1 MLSVAVMTHTV
12 ILMAMPRTKATQ
24 ATKATNTQTSMP
36 AQTTPTTNHPDWQT
50 VSRIVYPT
58 LDQDLTM
65 PLYVIEWTR
74 PHMGEGTLD
83 PHKDFVSLDF
93 DNMTKS
99 NFRNLLEDTTHT
111 RPADSNQGIF
121 TVNGRDSLT
130 VASGRHVSLCTFF
143 NAFPAGYW
151 RRWTH
156 VETVRFTARAK
167 GRGTIMLFRSSGRGL
182 FEPAGTIPV
191 NSTTKFTDIT
201 ADLAMTGLMDG
212 GFFWFDAKS
221 DTDSTL
227 TIESAAWNVPVA
239 ARREHDGKLSIAITT
254 FNRAPYCLNQL
265 KAIASDTNVRSRLD
279 TIYCTDQG
287 TDLVRDQPDFAAV
300 AADLGSQLTYIRQT
314 NMGGSGGFARGMY
327 ETVKSGTSDYT
338 LLLDDDAISEPES
351 IMRAVQFA
359 DYCTRPTIVGGGMF
373 HLDNRTMLYTLGE
386 RYNRASYWTQPAAGL
401 EYNHDFATQPLRDS
415 PKLHRR
421 ADSDFNGW
429 WMCLIPRVIMED
441 IGLAQP
447 LFIKFDDVDYG
458 LRAQEHG
465 YNTVCLPGVAVWH
478 QAWHAKDP
486 SRTWEGY
493 YLYRNHWI
501 CSLLHCDQPSW
512 HFLYGMLFDDAKAGV
527 ELVYSAMHLHHLA
540 LRDIMRGPDYI
551 ADTLPTKL
559 SEVRQAR
566 EGFADAATTRNR
578 DDFPAPKAEYIDHFK
593 PRKSMIDVRLQA
605 MKAIAHAFVSR
616 GTGVNDTE
624 PDLLIPSRDASWPAY
639 TGVNSAVVTSPD
651 GDSVAWLR
659 RDSKLYRKQTMRGM
673 YLAKEL
679 LKRWQG
685 LAQEYQQSDMASFQA
700 WATVFESPENQVK

>member
-1 MLSVAVMTHTV
+1 MQSQSPA
-12 ILMAMPRTKATQ
+12 PQWQ
-24 ATKATNTQTSMP
+24 A
-36 AQTTPTTNHPDWQT
+36 
-50 VSRIVYPT
+50 VSRVVYPV

-65 PLYVIEWTR
+65 PLYAVEWTR

-93 DNMTKS
+93 AQMTKTE
-99 NFRNLLEDTTHT
+99 FRSLLEDTAHAQ
-111 RPADSNQGIF
+111 PADGAHNVF
-121 TVNGRDSLT
+121 RVNGRASLT
-130 VASGRHVSLCTFF
+130 VLAGRHASLCTFF

-151 RRWTH
+151 RRWTR
-156 VETVRFTARAK
+156 VDAVQFSARVR

-182 FEPAGTIPV
+182 FEPAGTIDV
-191 NSTTKFTDIT
+191 NAPTRATTVR
-201 ADLAMTGLMDG
+201 AELAMTGLMDG
-212 GFFWFDAKS
+212 GFFWFDAKAGDS
-221 DTDSTL
+221 DDL
-227 TIESAAWNVPVA
+227 TIEDAAWSVPVE
-239 ARREHDGKLSIAITT
+239 ARRGSDGTLSIAITT

-265 KAIASDTNVRSRLD
+265 KAIAADANVRGRLD

-287 TDLVRDQPDFAAV
+287 TDLVRDEPDFTAV
-300 AADLGSQLTYIRQT
+300 AKDLGSQLTYVRQR

-327 ETVKSGTSDYT
+327 ETVKAGKSDYT

-429 WMCLIPRVIMED
+429 WMCLIPTQIMRE

-458 LRAQEHG
+458 LRAEDHG
-465 YNTVCLPGVAVWH
+465 YHTVCLPGVAVWH

-501 CSLLHCDQPSW
+501 CSLLHCTKPSW

-551 ADTLPTKL
+551 ADTLVTKL
-559 SEVRQAR
+559 GDVRKAR
-566 EGFADAATTRNR
+566 EGFPDSATTRNR
-578 DDFPAPKAEYIDHFK
+578 DDFPTPKAEYIANMK
-593 PRKSMIDVRLQA
+593 PRPSTIDVRLQA
-605 MKAIAHAFVSR
+605 MKTIAKAFVSR
-616 GTGVNDTE
+616 GNGMRDTQ

-639 TGVNSAVVTSPD
+639 AGVNSAVVTSPD

-659 RDSKLYRKQTMRGM
+659 RDSKLYRQQTMRGLF
-673 YLAKEL
+673 LAKEL
-679 LKRWQG
+679 LKRWES
-685 LAQEYQQSDMASFQA
+685 LAKEYQNSDMASFEA
-700 WATVFESPENQVK
+700 WAKVFEDPANQLQ

>member
-1 MLSVAVMTHTV
+1 
-12 ILMAMPRTKATQ
+12 MPRTNPLQSQSPAPQWQ
-24 ATKATNTQTSMP
+24 A
-36 AQTTPTTNHPDWQT
+36 
-50 VSRIVYPT
+50 VSRIVYPV

-65 PLYVIEWTR
+65 PLYAIEWTR

-93 DNMTKS
+93 AQMTKS
-99 NFRNLLEDTTHT
+99 EFRSLLEDTAHAQ
-111 RPADSNQGIF
+111 PADGAHNVF
-121 TVNGRDSLT
+121 RVNGRASLT
-130 VASGRHVSLCTFF
+130 VLAGRHASLCTFF

-151 RRWTH
+151 RRWTR
-156 VETVRFTARAK
+156 VDAVQFSARVR

-182 FEPAGTIPV
+182 FEPAGTIDV
-191 NSTTKFTDIT
+191 NAPTRATTVR
-201 ADLAMTGLMDG
+201 AELAMTGLMDG
-212 GFFWFDAKS
+212 GFFWFDAKAG
-221 DTDSTL
+221 DGDDL
-227 TIESAAWNVPVA
+227 TIEDAAWSVPVE
-239 ARREHDGKLSIAITT
+239 ARRGSDGTLSIAITT

-265 KAIASDTNVRSRLD
+265 KAIAGDANVRGRLD

-287 TDLVRDQPDFAAV
+287 TDLVRDEPGFAAV
-300 AADLGSQLTYIRQT
+300 AKDLGSQLTYVRQR

-327 ETVKSGTSDYT
+327 ETVKAGKSDYT
-338 LLLDDDAISEPES
+338 LLIDDDAISEPES

-429 WMCLIPRVIMED
+429 WMCLIPTQIMRE

-458 LRAQEHG
+458 LRAEDHG
-465 YNTVCLPGVAVWH
+465 YHTVCLPGVAVWH

-501 CSLLHCDQPSW
+501 CSLLHCTKPSW

-551 ADTLPTKL
+551 ADTLATKL
-559 SEVRQAR
+559 GDVRKAR
-566 EGFADAATTRNR
+566 EGFPDSATTRNR
-578 DDFPAPKAEYIDHFK
+578 DDFPTPKAEYIANMK
-593 PRKSMIDVRLQA
+593 PRPSMIDVRLQA
-605 MKAIAHAFVSR
+605 MKTIAKAFVSR
-616 GTGVNDTE
+616 GNGMRDTQ

-639 TGVNSAVVTSPD
+639 AGVNSAVVTSPD

-659 RDSKLYRKQTMRGM
+659 RDSKLYRQQTMRGLF
-673 YLAKEL
+673 LAKEL
-679 LKRWQG
+679 LKRWES
-685 LAQEYQQSDMASFQA
+685 LAKEYQNSDMASFEA
-700 WATVFESPENQVK
+700 WAKVFEDPANQLR

>member
-1 MLSVAVMTHTV
+1 
-12 ILMAMPRTKATQ
+12 MPRTNPLQSQSPAPQWQ
-24 ATKATNTQTSMP
+24 A
-36 AQTTPTTNHPDWQT
+36 
-50 VSRIVYPT
+50 VSRVVYPV

-65 PLYVIEWTR
+65 PLYAIEWTR

-93 DNMTKS
+93 AQMTKTE
-99 NFRNLLEDTTHT
+99 FRSLLEDTAHAQ
-111 RPADSNQGIF
+111 PADGAHNVF
-121 TVNGRDSLT
+121 RVNGRASLT
-130 VASGRHVSLCTFF
+130 VLAGRHASLCTFF

-151 RRWTH
+151 RRWTR
-156 VETVRFTARAK
+156 VDAVQFSARVR

-182 FEPAGTIPV
+182 FEPAGTIDV
-191 NSTTKFTDIT
+191 NAPTRATTVR
-201 ADLAMTGLMDG
+201 AELAMTGLMDG
-212 GFFWFDAKS
+212 GFFWFDAKAGDS
-221 DTDSTL
+221 DDL
-227 TIESAAWNVPVA
+227 TIEDAAWSVPVE
-239 ARREHDGKLSIAITT
+239 ARRGSDGTLSIAITT

-265 KAIASDTNVRSRLD
+265 KAIAGDANVRGRLD

-287 TDLVRDQPDFAAV
+287 TDLVRDEPGFAAV
-300 AADLGSQLTYIRQT
+300 AKDLGSQLTYVRQR

-327 ETVKSGTSDYT
+327 ETVKAGKSDYT

-429 WMCLIPRVIMED
+429 WMCLIPTQIMRE

-458 LRAQEHG
+458 LRAEDHG
-465 YNTVCLPGVAVWH
+465 YHTVCLPGVAVWH

-501 CSLLHCDQPSW
+501 CSLLHCTKPSW

-540 LRDIMRGPDYI
+540 LRDIMRGPEYI
-551 ADTLPTKL
+551 ADTLATKL
-559 SEVRQAR
+559 GDVRKAR
-566 EGFADAATTRNR
+566 EGFPDSATTRNR
-578 DDFPAPKAEYIDHFK
+578 DDFPTPKAEYIANMK
-593 PRKSMIDVRLQA
+593 PRPSTIDVRLQA
-605 MKAIAHAFVSR
+605 MKTIAKAFVSR
-616 GTGVNDTE
+616 GNGMRDTQ

-639 TGVNSAVVTSPD
+639 AGVNSAVVTSPD

-659 RDSKLYRKQTMRGM
+659 RDSKLYRQQTMRGLF
-673 YLAKEL
+673 LAKEL
-679 LKRWQG
+679 LKRWER
-685 LAQEYQQSDMASFQA
+685 LAEEYQNSDMASFEA
-700 WATVFESPENQVK
+700 WAKVFEDPANQLQ

>member
-1 MLSVAVMTHTV
+1 
-12 ILMAMPRTKATQ
+12 MPRTNPLQSQSSAPQWQ
-24 ATKATNTQTSMP
+24 A
-36 AQTTPTTNHPDWQT
+36 
-50 VSRIVYPT
+50 VSRVVYPV

-65 PLYVIEWTR
+65 PLYAIEWTR

-93 DNMTKS
+93 AQMTKTE
-99 NFRNLLEDTTHT
+99 FRSLLEDTAHAQ
-111 RPADSNQGIF
+111 PADGAHNVF
-121 TVNGRDSLT
+121 RVNGRTSLT
-130 VASGRHVSLCTFF
+130 VLAGRHASLCTFF

-151 RRWTH
+151 RRWTS
-156 VETVRFTARAK
+156 VDTVRFSARVR

-182 FEPAGTIPV
+182 FEPAGTIDVHTPTRA
-191 NSTTKFTDIT
+191 TTVH

-212 GFFWFDAKS
+212 GFFWFDAKAGDS
-221 DTDSTL
+221 DDL
-227 TIESAAWNVPVA
+227 TIEDAAWSVPVE
-239 ARREHDGKLSIAITT
+239 ARRGSNGTLSIAITT

-265 KAIASDTNVRSRLD
+265 KAIAADANVRGRLD

-287 TDLVRDQPDFAAV
+287 TDLVRDEPGFAAV
-300 AADLGSQLTYIRQT
+300 AKDLGHQLTYVRQR

-327 ETVKSGTSDYT
+327 ETVKAGKSDYT

-429 WMCLIPRVIMED
+429 WMCLIPTQIMRE

-458 LRAQEHG
+458 LRAEDHG
-465 YNTVCLPGVAVWH
+465 YHTVCLPGVAVWH

-501 CSLLHCDQPSW
+501 CSLLHCTKPSW

-551 ADTLPTKL
+551 ADTLATKL
-559 SEVRQAR
+559 GDVRKAR
-566 EGFADAATTRNR
+566 EGFPDSATTRNR
-578 DDFPAPKAEYIDHFK
+578 DDFPTPKAEYIANMK
-593 PRKSMIDVRLQA
+593 PRPSMIDVRLQA
-605 MKAIAHAFVSR
+605 MKTIAKAFVSR
-616 GTGVNDTE
+616 GNGMRDTQ

-639 TGVNSAVVTSPD
+639 ASVNSAVVTSPD

-659 RDSKLYRKQTMRGM
+659 RDSKLYRQQTMRGLF
-673 YLAKEL
+673 LAKEL
-679 LKRWQG
+679 LKRWES
-685 LAQEYQQSDMASFQA
+685 LAKEYQNSDMASFEA
-700 WATVFESPENQVK
+700 WAKVFEDPANQLQ

>member
-1 MLSVAVMTHTV
+1 MQSQSSA
-12 ILMAMPRTKATQ
+12 PQWQ
-24 ATKATNTQTSMP
+24 A
-36 AQTTPTTNHPDWQT
+36 
-50 VSRIVYPT
+50 VSRVVYPV

-65 PLYVIEWTR
+65 PLYAIEWTR

-93 DNMTKS
+93 AQMTKTE
-99 NFRNLLEDTTHT
+99 FRSLLEDTAHAQ
-111 RPADSNQGIF
+111 PADGAHNVF
-121 TVNGRDSLT
+121 RVNGRASLT
-130 VASGRHVSLCTFF
+130 VLAGRHASLCTFF

-151 RRWTH
+151 RRWTR
-156 VETVRFTARAK
+156 VDAMQFSARVR

-182 FEPAGTIPV
+182 FEPAGTIDV
-191 NSTTKFTDIT
+191 NAPTRATTVR
-201 ADLAMTGLMDG
+201 AELAMTGLMDG
-212 GFFWFDAKS
+212 GFFWFDAKAG
-221 DTDSTL
+221 DGDDL
-227 TIESAAWNVPVA
+227 TIEDAAWSVPVE
-239 ARREHDGKLSIAITT
+239 ARRGSDGTLSIAITT

-265 KAIASDTNVRSRLD
+265 KAIAADANVRGRLD

-287 TDLVRDQPDFAAV
+287 TDLVRDEPGFAAV
-300 AADLGSQLTYIRQT
+300 AKDLGHQLTYVRQR

-327 ETVKSGTSDYT
+327 ETVKAGKSDYT

-429 WMCLIPRVIMED
+429 WMCLIPTQIMRE
-441 IGLAQP
+441 IGLSQP

-458 LRAQEHG
+458 LRAEDHG
-465 YNTVCLPGVAVWH
+465 YHTVCLPGVAVWH

-501 CSLLHCDQPSW
+501 CSLLHCTKPSW

-551 ADTLPTKL
+551 ADTLATKL
-559 SEVRQAR
+559 GDVRKAR
-566 EGFADAATTRNR
+566 EGFPDSATTRNR
-578 DDFPAPKAEYIDHFK
+578 DDFPTPKAEYIANMK
-593 PRKSMIDVRLQA
+593 PRPSMIDVRLQA
-605 MKAIAHAFVSR
+605 MKTIAKAFVSR
-616 GTGVNDTE
+616 GNGMRDTQ

-639 TGVNSAVVTSPD
+639 AGVNSAVVTSPD

-659 RDSKLYRKQTMRGM
+659 RDSKLYRQQTMRGLF
-673 YLAKEL
+673 LAKEL
-679 LKRWQG
+679 LKRWES
-685 LAQEYQQSDMASFQA
+685 LAKEYQNSDMASFEA
-700 WATVFESPENQVK
+700 WAKVFEDPANQLQ

>member
-1 MLSVAVMTHTV
+1 
-12 ILMAMPRTKATQ
+12 MPRTNPLQSQSPAPQWQ
-24 ATKATNTQTSMP
+24 A
-36 AQTTPTTNHPDWQT
+36 
-50 VSRIVYPT
+50 VSRVVYPV

-65 PLYVIEWTR
+65 PLYAIEWTR

-93 DNMTKS
+93 AQMTKTE
-99 NFRNLLEDTTHT
+99 FRELLEDTAHAQ
-111 RPADSNQGIF
+111 PADGAHNVF
-121 TVNGRDSLT
+121 RVNGRTSLT
-130 VASGRHVSLCTFF
+130 VLAGRHASLCTFF

-151 RRWTH
+151 RRWTR
-156 VETVRFTARAK
+156 VDAVQFSARVR

-182 FEPAGTIPV
+182 FEPAGTIDV
-191 NSTTKFTDIT
+191 NAPTRATTVR
-201 ADLAMTGLMDG
+201 AELAMTGLMDG
-212 GFFWFDAKS
+212 GFFWFDAKAG
-221 DTDSTL
+221 DGDDL
-227 TIESAAWNVPVA
+227 TIEDAAWSVPVE
-239 ARREHDGKLSIAITT
+239 ARRGSDGTLSIAITT

-265 KAIASDTNVRSRLD
+265 KAIAADANVRGRLD

-287 TDLVRDQPDFAAV
+287 TDLVRDERGFAAV
-300 AADLGSQLTYIRQT
+300 AKDLGSQLTYVRQR

-327 ETVKSGTSDYT
+327 ETVKAGKSDYT

-429 WMCLIPRVIMED
+429 WMCLIPTQIMRE

-458 LRAQEHG
+458 LRAEDHG
-465 YNTVCLPGVAVWH
+465 YHTVCLPGVAVWH

-501 CSLLHCDQPSW
+501 CSLLHCTKPSW

-551 ADTLPTKL
+551 ADTLATKL
-559 SEVRQAR
+559 GDVRKAR
-566 EGFADAATTRNR
+566 EGFPDSATTRNR
-578 DDFPAPKAEYIDHFK
+578 DDFPTPKAEYIANMK
-593 PRKSMIDVRLQA
+593 PRPSMIDVRLQA
-605 MKAIAHAFVSR
+605 MKTIAKAFVSR
-616 GTGVNDTE
+616 GNGMRDTQ

-639 TGVNSAVVTSPD
+639 AGVNSAVVTSPD

-659 RDSKLYRKQTMRGM
+659 RDSKLYRQQTMRGLF
-673 YLAKEL
+673 LAKEL
-679 LKRWQG
+679 LKRWES
-685 LAQEYQQSDMASFQA
+685 LAKEYQNSDMASFEA
-700 WATVFESPENQVK
+700 WAKVFEDPANQLQ

>member
-1 MLSVAVMTHTV
+1 MQSQSPA
-12 ILMAMPRTKATQ
+12 PQWQ
-24 ATKATNTQTSMP
+24 A
-36 AQTTPTTNHPDWQT
+36 
-50 VSRIVYPT
+50 VSRVVYPV

-65 PLYVIEWTR
+65 PLYAVEWTR

-93 DNMTKS
+93 AQMTKTE
-99 NFRNLLEDTTHT
+99 FRSLLEDTAHAQ
-111 RPADSNQGIF
+111 PADDAHNVF
-121 TVNGRDSLT
+121 RVNGRASLT
-130 VASGRHVSLCTFF
+130 VLAGRHASLCTFF

-151 RRWTH
+151 RRWTR
-156 VETVRFTARAK
+156 VDAVQFSARVR

-182 FEPAGTIPV
+182 FEPAGTIDV
-191 NSTTKFTDIT
+191 NAPTRATTVR
-201 ADLAMTGLMDG
+201 AELAMTGLMDG
-212 GFFWFDAKS
+212 GFFWFDAKAG
-221 DTDSTL
+221 DGDDL
-227 TIESAAWNVPVA
+227 TIEDAAWSVPVE
-239 ARREHDGKLSIAITT
+239 ARRGSDGTLSIAITT

-265 KAIASDTNVRSRLD
+265 KAIAADANVRGRLD

-287 TDLVRDQPDFAAV
+287 TDLVRDEPGFAAV
-300 AADLGSQLTYIRQT
+300 AKDLGSQLTYVRQR

-327 ETVKSGTSDYT
+327 ETVKAGKSDYT

-429 WMCLIPRVIMED
+429 WMCLIPTQIMRE

-458 LRAQEHG
+458 LRAEDHG
-465 YNTVCLPGVAVWH
+465 YHTVCLPGVAVWH

-501 CSLLHCDQPSW
+501 CSLLHCTKPSW

-551 ADTLPTKL
+551 ADTLVTKL
-559 SEVRQAR
+559 GDVRKAR
-566 EGFADAATTRNR
+566 EGFPDSATTRNR
-578 DDFPAPKAEYIDHFK
+578 DDFPTPKAEYIANMK
-593 PRKSMIDVRLQA
+593 PRPSTIDVRLQA
-605 MKAIAHAFVSR
+605 MKTIAKAFVSR
-616 GTGVNDTE
+616 GNGMRDTQ

-639 TGVNSAVVTSPD
+639 AGVNSAVVTSPD

-659 RDSKLYRKQTMRGM
+659 RDSKLYRQQTMRGLF
-673 YLAKEL
+673 LAKEL
-679 LKRWQG
+679 LKRWES
-685 LAQEYQQSDMASFQA
+685 LAKEYQNSDMASFEA
-700 WATVFESPENQVK
+700 WAKVFEDPANQLQ

>member
-1 MLSVAVMTHTV
+1 
-12 ILMAMPRTKATQ
+12 MPRTNPLQSQSSAPQWQ
-24 ATKATNTQTSMP
+24 A
-36 AQTTPTTNHPDWQT
+36 
-50 VSRIVYPT
+50 VSRVVYPV

-65 PLYVIEWTR
+65 PLYAIEWTR

-93 DNMTKS
+93 AQMTKTE
-99 NFRNLLEDTTHT
+99 FRSLLEDTAHAQ
-111 RPADSNQGIF
+111 PADGAHNVF
-121 TVNGRDSLT
+121 RVNGRASLT
-130 VASGRHVSLCTFF
+130 VLAGRHASLCTFF

-151 RRWTH
+151 RRWTC
-156 VETVRFTARAK
+156 VDAVQFSARVR

-182 FEPAGTIPV
+182 FEPAGTIDVHAPTRA
-191 NSTTKFTDIT
+191 TTVR
-201 ADLAMTGLMDG
+201 AELAMTGLMDG
-212 GFFWFDAKS
+212 GFFWFDAKAG
-221 DTDSTL
+221 DGDDL
-227 TIESAAWNVPVA
+227 TIENAAWSVPVE
-239 ARREHDGKLSIAITT
+239 ARRGGDGTLSIAITT

-265 KAIASDTNVRSRLD
+265 KAIAADTNVRGRLD

-287 TDLVRDQPDFAAV
+287 TDLVRDEPGFATV
-300 AADLGSQLTYIRQT
+300 AKDLGSQLTYVRQR

-327 ETVKSGTSDYT
+327 ETVKAGKSDYT

-429 WMCLIPRVIMED
+429 WMCLIPTQIMRE

-458 LRAQEHG
+458 LRAEDHG
-465 YNTVCLPGVAVWH
+465 YHTVCLPGVAVWH

-501 CSLLHCDQPSW
+501 CSLLHCTKPSW

-551 ADTLPTKL
+551 ADTLATKL
-559 SEVRQAR
+559 GDVRKAR
-566 EGFADAATTRNR
+566 EGFPDSATTRNR
-578 DDFPAPKAEYIDHFK
+578 DDFPTPKAEYIANMK
-593 PRKSMIDVRLQA
+593 PRSSMIDVRLQA
-605 MKAIAHAFVSR
+605 MKTIAKAFVSR
-616 GTGVNDTE
+616 GNGMRDTQ

-639 TGVNSAVVTSPD
+639 AGVNSAVVTSPD

-659 RDSKLYRKQTMRGM
+659 RDSKLYRQQTMRGLF
-673 YLAKEL
+673 LAKEL
-679 LKRWQG
+679 LKRWES
-685 LAQEYQQSDMASFQA
+685 LAKEYQNSDMASFEA
-700 WATVFESPENQVK
+700 WAKVFEDPANQLQ

>member
-1 MLSVAVMTHTV
+1 
-12 ILMAMPRTKATQ
+12 MPRTNPLQSQSPAPQWQ
-24 ATKATNTQTSMP
+24 A
-36 AQTTPTTNHPDWQT
+36 
-50 VSRIVYPT
+50 VSRVVYPV

-65 PLYVIEWTR
+65 PLYAVEWTR

-93 DNMTKS
+93 AQMTKTE
-99 NFRNLLEDTTHT
+99 FRSLLEDTAHAQ
-111 RPADSNQGIF
+111 PADGAHNAF
-121 TVNGRDSLT
+121 RVNGRAALT
-130 VASGRHVSLCTFF
+130 VLAGRHASLCTFF

-151 RRWTH
+151 RRWTR
-156 VETVRFTARAK
+156 VDAVQFSARVR

-182 FEPAGTIPV
+182 FEPAGTIDV
-191 NSTTKFTDIT
+191 NAPTRATTVR
-201 ADLAMTGLMDG
+201 AELAMTGLMDG
-212 GFFWFDAKS
+212 GFFWFDAKAG
-221 DTDSTL
+221 DGDDL
-227 TIESAAWNVPVA
+227 TIEDAAWSVPVE
-239 ARREHDGKLSIAITT
+239 ARRGSDGTLSIAITT

-265 KAIASDTNVRSRLD
+265 KAIAADANVRGRLD

-287 TDLVRDQPDFAAV
+287 TDLVRDEPGFAAV
-300 AADLGSQLTYIRQT
+300 AKDLGSQLTYVRQR

-327 ETVKSGTSDYT
+327 ETVKAGKSDYT

-429 WMCLIPRVIMED
+429 WMCLIPTQIMRE

-458 LRAQEHG
+458 LRAEDHG
-465 YNTVCLPGVAVWH
+465 YHTVCLPGVAVWH

-501 CSLLHCDQPSW
+501 CSLLHCTKPSW

-551 ADTLPTKL
+551 ADTLVTKL
-559 SEVRQAR
+559 GDVRKAR
-566 EGFADAATTRNR
+566 EGFPDSATTRNR
-578 DDFPAPKAEYIDHFK
+578 DDFPTPKAEYIANMK
-593 PRKSMIDVRLQA
+593 PRPSTIDVRLQA
-605 MKAIAHAFVSR
+605 MKTIAKAFVSR
-616 GTGVNDTE
+616 GNGMRDTQ

-639 TGVNSAVVTSPD
+639 AGVNSAVVTSPD

-659 RDSKLYRKQTMRGM
+659 RDSKLYRQQTMRGLF
-673 YLAKEL
+673 LAKEL
-679 LKRWQG
+679 LKRWES
-685 LAQEYQQSDMASFQA
+685 LAKEYQNSDMASFEA
-700 WATVFESPENQVK
+700 WAKVFEDPANQLQ

>member
-1 MLSVAVMTHTV
+1 
-12 ILMAMPRTKATQ
+12 MPRTNPLQSQSSAPQWQ
-24 ATKATNTQTSMP
+24 A
-36 AQTTPTTNHPDWQT
+36 
-50 VSRIVYPT
+50 VSRVVYPV

-65 PLYVIEWTR
+65 PLYAIEWTR

-93 DNMTKS
+93 AQMTKTK
-99 NFRNLLEDTTHT
+99 FRSLLEDTAHAQ
-111 RPADSNQGIF
+111 PADGAHNVF
-121 TVNGRDSLT
+121 RVNGRASLT
-130 VASGRHVSLCTFF
+130 VLAGRHASLCTFF

-151 RRWTH
+151 RRWTR
-156 VETVRFTARAK
+156 VDAVQFSARVR

-182 FEPAGTIPV
+182 FEPAGTIDV
-191 NSTTKFTDIT
+191 NAPTRATTVR
-201 ADLAMTGLMDG
+201 AELAMTGLMDG
-212 GFFWFDAKS
+212 GFFWFDAKAGDS
-221 DTDSTL
+221 DDL
-227 TIESAAWNVPVA
+227 TIEDAAWSVPVE
-239 ARREHDGKLSIAITT
+239 ARRGSDGTLSIAITT

-265 KAIASDTNVRSRLD
+265 KAIAADANVRGRLD

-287 TDLVRDQPDFAAV
+287 TDLVRDEPGFAAV
-300 AADLGSQLTYIRQT
+300 AKDLGHQLTYVRQR

-327 ETVKSGTSDYT
+327 ETVKAGKSDYT

-429 WMCLIPRVIMED
+429 WMCLIPTQIMRE

-458 LRAQEHG
+458 LRAEDHG
-465 YNTVCLPGVAVWH
+465 YHTVCLPGVAVWH

-501 CSLLHCDQPSW
+501 CSLLHCTKPSW

-551 ADTLPTKL
+551 ADTLATKL
-559 SEVRQAR
+559 GDVRKAR
-566 EGFADAATTRNR
+566 EGFPDSETTRNR
-578 DDFPAPKAEYIDHFK
+578 DDFPTPKAEYIANMK
-593 PRKSMIDVRLQA
+593 PRPSMIDVRLQA
-605 MKAIAHAFVSR
+605 MKTIAKAFVSR
-616 GTGVNDTE
+616 GNGMRDTQ

-639 TGVNSAVVTSPD
+639 AGVNSAVVTSPD

-659 RDSKLYRKQTMRGM
+659 RDSKLYRQQTMRGLF
-673 YLAKEL
+673 LAKEL
-679 LKRWQG
+679 LKRWES
-685 LAQEYQQSDMASFQA
+685 LAKEYQNSDMASFEA
-700 WATVFESPENQVK
+700 WAKVFEDPANQLQ

>member
-1 MLSVAVMTHTV
+1 
-12 ILMAMPRTKATQ
+12 MPRTNPLQSQSPAPQWQ
-24 ATKATNTQTSMP
+24 A
-36 AQTTPTTNHPDWQT
+36 
-50 VSRIVYPT
+50 VSRVVYPV

-65 PLYVIEWTR
+65 PLYAVEWTR

-93 DNMTKS
+93 AQMTKTE
-99 NFRNLLEDTTHT
+99 FRELLEDTAHAQ
-111 RPADSNQGIF
+111 PADGAHNVF
-121 TVNGRDSLT
+121 RVNGRTSLT
-130 VASGRHVSLCTFF
+130 VLAGRHASLCTFF

-151 RRWTH
+151 RRWTR
-156 VETVRFTARAK
+156 VDAVQFSARVR

-182 FEPAGTIPV
+182 FEPAGTIDV
-191 NSTTKFTDIT
+191 NAPTRATTVR
-201 ADLAMTGLMDG
+201 AELAMTGLMDG
-212 GFFWFDAKS
+212 GFFWFDAKAG
-221 DTDSTL
+221 DGDNL
-227 TIESAAWNVPVA
+227 TIEDAAWSVPVE
-239 ARREHDGKLSIAITT
+239 ARRGSDGTLSIAITT

-265 KAIASDTNVRSRLD
+265 KAIAADANVRGRLD

-287 TDLVRDQPDFAAV
+287 TDLVRDEPGFAAV
-300 AADLGSQLTYIRQT
+300 AKDLGSQLTYVRQR

-327 ETVKSGTSDYT
+327 ETVKAGKSDYT

-429 WMCLIPRVIMED
+429 WMCLIPTQIMRE

-458 LRAQEHG
+458 LRAEDHG
-465 YNTVCLPGVAVWH
+465 YHTVCLPGVAVWH

-501 CSLLHCDQPSW
+501 CSLLHCTKPSW

-551 ADTLPTKL
+551 ADTLATKL
-559 SEVRQAR
+559 GDVRKAR
-566 EGFADAATTRNR
+566 EGFPDSATTRNR
-578 DDFPAPKAEYIDHFK
+578 DDFPTPKAEYIANMK
-593 PRKSMIDVRLQA
+593 PRPSMIDVRLQA
-605 MKAIAHAFVSR
+605 MKTIAKAFVSR
-616 GTGVNDTE
+616 GNGMRDTQ

-639 TGVNSAVVTSPD
+639 AGVNSAIVTSPD

-659 RDSKLYRKQTMRGM
+659 RDSKLYRQQTMRGLF
-673 YLAKEL
+673 LAKEL
-679 LKRWQG
+679 LKRWES
-685 LAQEYQQSDMASFQA
+685 LAKEYQNSDMASFEA
-700 WATVFESPENQVK
+700 WAKVFEDPANQLQ

>member
-1 MLSVAVMTHTV
+1 
-12 ILMAMPRTKATQ
+12 MPRTNPLQSQSPAPQWQ
-24 ATKATNTQTSMP
+24 A
-36 AQTTPTTNHPDWQT
+36 
-50 VSRIVYPT
+50 VSRVVYPV

-65 PLYVIEWTR
+65 PLYAVEWTR

-93 DNMTKS
+93 AQMTKTE
-99 NFRNLLEDTTHT
+99 FRSLLEDTAHAQ
-111 RPADSNQGIF
+111 PADGAHNVF
-121 TVNGRDSLT
+121 RVNGRASLT
-130 VASGRHVSLCTFF
+130 VLAGRHASLCTFF

-151 RRWTH
+151 RRWTR
-156 VETVRFTARAK
+156 VDAVQFSARVR

-182 FEPAGTIPV
+182 FEPAGTIDV
-191 NSTTKFTDIT
+191 NAPTRATTVR
-201 ADLAMTGLMDG
+201 AELAMTGLMDG
-212 GFFWFDAKS
+212 GFFWFDAKAG
-221 DTDSTL
+221 DGDDL
-227 TIESAAWNVPVA
+227 TIEDAAWSVPVE
-239 ARREHDGKLSIAITT
+239 ARRGSDGTLSIAITT

-265 KAIASDTNVRSRLD
+265 KAIAADANVRGRLD

-287 TDLVRDQPDFAAV
+287 TDLVRDEPGFAAV
-300 AADLGSQLTYIRQT
+300 AKDLGSQLTYVRQR

-327 ETVKSGTSDYT
+327 ETVKAGKSDYT

-429 WMCLIPRVIMED
+429 WMCLIPTQIMRE

-458 LRAQEHG
+458 LRAEDHG
-465 YNTVCLPGVAVWH
+465 YHTVCLPGVAVWH

-501 CSLLHCDQPSW
+501 CSLLHCTKPSW

-551 ADTLPTKL
+551 ADTLVTKL
-559 SEVRQAR
+559 GDVRKAR
-566 EGFADAATTRNR
+566 EGFPDSATTRNR
-578 DDFPAPKAEYIDHFK
+578 DDFPTPKAEYIANMK
-593 PRKSMIDVRLQA
+593 PRSSMIDVRLQA
-605 MKAIAHAFVSR
+605 MKTIAKAFVSR
-616 GTGVNDTE
+616 GNGMRDTQ

-639 TGVNSAVVTSPD
+639 AGVNSAVVTSPD

-659 RDSKLYRKQTMRGM
+659 RDSKLYRQQTMRGLF
-673 YLAKEL
+673 LAKEL
-679 LKRWQG
+679 LKRWES
-685 LAQEYQQSDMASFQA
+685 LAKEYQNSDMASFEA
-700 WATVFESPENQVK
+700 WAKVFEDPANQLQ

>member
-1 MLSVAVMTHTV
+1 
-12 ILMAMPRTKATQ
+12 MPRTNPLQSQSSAPQWQ
-24 ATKATNTQTSMP
+24 A
-36 AQTTPTTNHPDWQT
+36 
-50 VSRIVYPT
+50 VSRVVYPV

-65 PLYVIEWTR
+65 PLYAIEWTR

-93 DNMTKS
+93 AQMTKTK
-99 NFRNLLEDTTHT
+99 FRSLLEDTAHAQ
-111 RPADSNQGIF
+111 PADGAHNVF
-121 TVNGRDSLT
+121 RVNGRASLT
-130 VASGRHVSLCTFF
+130 VLAGRHASLCTFF

-151 RRWTH
+151 RRWTR
-156 VETVRFTARAK
+156 VDAVQFSARVR

-182 FEPAGTIPV
+182 FEPAGTIDV
-191 NSTTKFTDIT
+191 NAPTRATTVR
-201 ADLAMTGLMDG
+201 AELAMTGLMDG
-212 GFFWFDAKS
+212 GFFWFDAKAGDS
-221 DTDSTL
+221 DDL
-227 TIESAAWNVPVA
+227 TIEDAAWSVPVE
-239 ARREHDGKLSIAITT
+239 ARRGSNGTLSIAITT

-265 KAIASDTNVRSRLD
+265 KAIAADANVRGRLD

-287 TDLVRDQPDFAAV
+287 TDLVRDEPGFAAV
-300 AADLGSQLTYIRQT
+300 AKDLGHQLTYVRQR

-327 ETVKSGTSDYT
+327 ETVKAGKSDYT

-429 WMCLIPRVIMED
+429 WMCLIPTQIMRE

-458 LRAQEHG
+458 LRAEDHG
-465 YNTVCLPGVAVWH
+465 YHTVCLPGVAVWH

-501 CSLLHCDQPSW
+501 CSLLHCTKPSW

-551 ADTLPTKL
+551 ADTLATKL
-559 SEVRQAR
+559 GDVRKAR
-566 EGFADAATTRNR
+566 EGFPDSETTRNR
-578 DDFPAPKAEYIDHFK
+578 DDFPTPKAEYIANMK
-593 PRKSMIDVRLQA
+593 PRPSMIDVRLQA
-605 MKAIAHAFVSR
+605 MKTIAKAFVSR
-616 GTGVNDTE
+616 GNGMRDTQ

-639 TGVNSAVVTSPD
+639 AGVNSAVVTSPD

-659 RDSKLYRKQTMRGM
+659 RDSKLYRQQTMRGLF
-673 YLAKEL
+673 LAKEL
-679 LKRWQG
+679 LKRWES
-685 LAQEYQQSDMASFQA
+685 LAKEYQNSDMASFEA
-700 WATVFESPENQVK
+700 WAKVFEDPANQLQ

>member
-1 MLSVAVMTHTV
+1 
-12 ILMAMPRTKATQ
+12 MPRTNPLQSQSSAPQWQ
-24 ATKATNTQTSMP
+24 A
-36 AQTTPTTNHPDWQT
+36 
-50 VSRIVYPT
+50 VSRVVYPV

-65 PLYVIEWTR
+65 PLYAVEWTR

-93 DNMTKS
+93 AQMTKTE
-99 NFRNLLEDTTHT
+99 FRSLLEDTAHAQ
-111 RPADSNQGIF
+111 PADGAHNVF
-121 TVNGRDSLT
+121 RVNGRASLT
-130 VASGRHVSLCTFF
+130 VLAGRHASLCTFF

-151 RRWTH
+151 RRWTR
-156 VETVRFTARAK
+156 VDAVQFSARVR

-182 FEPAGTIPV
+182 FEPAGTIDV
-191 NSTTKFTDIT
+191 NATTRATT
-201 ADLAMTGLMDG
+201 VRAELAMTGLMDG
-212 GFFWFDAKS
+212 GFFWFDAKAG
-221 DTDSTL
+221 DGDDL
-227 TIESAAWNVPVA
+227 TIEDAAWSVPVE
-239 ARREHDGKLSIAITT
+239 ARRGGDGTLSIAITT

-265 KAIASDTNVRSRLD
+265 KAIAADTNVRGRLD

-287 TDLVRDQPDFAAV
+287 TDLVRDEPGFAAV
-300 AADLGSQLTYIRQT
+300 AKDLGHQLTYVRQR

-327 ETVKSGTSDYT
+327 ETVKAGKSDYT

-429 WMCLIPRVIMED
+429 WMCLIPTQIMRE

-458 LRAQEHG
+458 LRAEDHG
-465 YNTVCLPGVAVWH
+465 YHTVCLPGVAVWH

-501 CSLLHCDQPSW
+501 CSLLHCTKPSW

-551 ADTLPTKL
+551 ADTLATKL
-559 SEVRQAR
+559 GDVRKAR
-566 EGFADAATTRNR
+566 EGFPDSATTRNR
-578 DDFPAPKAEYIDHFK
+578 DDFPTPKAEYIANMK
-593 PRKSMIDVRLQA
+593 PRPSMIDVRLQA
-605 MKAIAHAFVSR
+605 MKTIAKAFVSR
-616 GTGVNDTE
+616 GNGMRDTQ

-639 TGVNSAVVTSPD
+639 AGVNSAVVTSPD

-659 RDSKLYRKQTMRGM
+659 RDSKLYRQQTMRGLF
-673 YLAKEL
+673 LAKEL
-679 LKRWQG
+679 LKRWES
-685 LAQEYQQSDMASFQA
+685 LAKEYQNSDMASFEA
-700 WATVFESPENQVK
+700 WAKVFEDPANQLQ

>member
-1 MLSVAVMTHTV
+1 
-12 ILMAMPRTKATQ
+12 MPRTNPLQSQSSAPQWQ
-24 ATKATNTQTSMP
+24 A
-36 AQTTPTTNHPDWQT
+36 
-50 VSRIVYPT
+50 VSRVVYPV

-65 PLYVIEWTR
+65 PLYAIEWTR

-93 DNMTKS
+93 AQMTKTK
-99 NFRNLLEDTTHT
+99 FRSLLEDTAHAQ
-111 RPADSNQGIF
+111 PADGAHNVF
-121 TVNGRDSLT
+121 RVNGRASLT
-130 VASGRHVSLCTFF
+130 VLAGRHASLCTFF

-151 RRWTH
+151 RRWTR
-156 VETVRFTARAK
+156 VDAVQFSARVR

-182 FEPAGTIPV
+182 FEPAGTIDV
-191 NSTTKFTDIT
+191 NAPTRATTVR
-201 ADLAMTGLMDG
+201 AELAMTGLMDG
-212 GFFWFDAKS
+212 GFFWFDAKAGDS
-221 DTDSTL
+221 DDL
-227 TIESAAWNVPVA
+227 TIEDAAWSVPVE
-239 ARREHDGKLSIAITT
+239 ARRGSNGTLSIAITT

-265 KAIASDTNVRSRLD
+265 KAIAGDANVRGRLD

-287 TDLVRDQPDFAAV
+287 TDLVRDEPGFAAV
-300 AADLGSQLTYIRQT
+300 AKDLGHQLTYVRQR

-327 ETVKSGTSDYT
+327 ETVKAGKSDYT

-429 WMCLIPRVIMED
+429 WMCLIPTQIMRE

-458 LRAQEHG
+458 LRAEDHG
-465 YNTVCLPGVAVWH
+465 YHTVCLPGVAVWH

-501 CSLLHCDQPSW
+501 CSLLHCTKPSW

-551 ADTLPTKL
+551 ADTLATKL
-559 SEVRQAR
+559 GDVRKAR
-566 EGFADAATTRNR
+566 EGFPDSETTRNR
-578 DDFPAPKAEYIDHFK
+578 DDFPTPKAEYIANMK
-593 PRKSMIDVRLQA
+593 PRPSMIDVRLQA
-605 MKAIAHAFVSR
+605 MKTIAKAFVSR
-616 GTGVNDTE
+616 GNGMRDTQ
-624 PDLLIPSRDASWPAY
+624 PDLLSPSRDASWPAY
-639 TGVNSAVVTSPD
+639 AGVNSAVVTSPD

-659 RDSKLYRKQTMRGM
+659 RDSKLYRQQTMRGLF
-673 YLAKEL
+673 LAKEL
-679 LKRWQG
+679 LKRWES
-685 LAQEYQQSDMASFQA
+685 LAKEYQNSDMASFEA
-700 WATVFESPENQVK
+700 WAKVFEDPANQLQ

>member
-1 MLSVAVMTHTV
+1 
-12 ILMAMPRTKATQ
+12 MPRTNPLQSQSPAPQWQ
-24 ATKATNTQTSMP
+24 A
-36 AQTTPTTNHPDWQT
+36 
-50 VSRIVYPT
+50 VSRVVYPV

-65 PLYVIEWTR
+65 PLYAIEWTR

-93 DNMTKS
+93 AQMTKTE
-99 NFRNLLEDTTHT
+99 FRSLLEDTAHAQ
-111 RPADSNQGIF
+111 PADGAHNVF
-121 TVNGRDSLT
+121 RVNGRASLT
-130 VASGRHVSLCTFF
+130 VLAGRHASLCTFF

-151 RRWTH
+151 RRWTS
-156 VETVRFTARAK
+156 VDTVRFSARVR

-182 FEPAGTIPV
+182 FEPAGTIDVHTPTRA
-191 NSTTKFTDIT
+191 TTVH

-212 GFFWFDAKS
+212 GFFWFDAKAGDS
-221 DTDSTL
+221 DDL
-227 TIESAAWNVPVA
+227 TIEDAAWSVPVE
-239 ARREHDGKLSIAITT
+239 ARCGGDGTLSIAITT

-265 KAIASDTNVRSRLD
+265 RAIAADANVRGRLD

-287 TDLVRDQPDFAAV
+287 TDLVRAEPGFATV
-300 AADLGSQLTYIRQT
+300 AKDLGSQLTYLRQR

-327 ETVKSGTSDYT
+327 ETVKAGKSDYT

-429 WMCLIPRVIMED
+429 WMCLIPTQIMRE

-458 LRAQEHG
+458 LRAEDHG
-465 YNTVCLPGVAVWH
+465 YHTVCLPGVAVWH

-501 CSLLHCDQPSW
+501 CSLLHCTKPSW

-551 ADTLPTKL
+551 ADTLATKL
-559 SEVRQAR
+559 GDVRKAR
-566 EGFADAATTRNR
+566 EGFPDSATTRNR
-578 DDFPAPKAEYIDHFK
+578 DDFPTPKAEYIANMK
-593 PRKSMIDVRLQA
+593 PRPSMIDVRLQA
-605 MKAIAHAFVSR
+605 MKTIAKAFVSR
-616 GTGVNDTE
+616 GNGMRDTQ

-639 TGVNSAVVTSPD
+639 ASVNSAVVTSPD

-659 RDSKLYRKQTMRGM
+659 RDSKLYRQQTMRGLF
-673 YLAKEL
+673 LAKEL
-679 LKRWQG
+679 LKRWES
-685 LAQEYQQSDMASFQA
+685 LAKEYQNSDMASFEA
-700 WATVFESPENQVK
+700 WAKVFEDPANQLQ

>member
-1 MLSVAVMTHTV
+1 
-12 ILMAMPRTKATQ
+12 MPRTNPLQSQSSAPQWQ
-24 ATKATNTQTSMP
+24 A
-36 AQTTPTTNHPDWQT
+36 
-50 VSRIVYPT
+50 VSRVVYPV

-65 PLYVIEWTR
+65 PLYAVEWTR

-93 DNMTKS
+93 AQMTKTE
-99 NFRNLLEDTTHT
+99 FRSLLEDTAHAQ
-111 RPADSNQGIF
+111 PADGAHNVF
-121 TVNGRDSLT
+121 RVNGRASLT
-130 VASGRHVSLCTFF
+130 VLAGRHASLCTFF

-151 RRWTH
+151 RRWTR
-156 VETVRFTARAK
+156 VDAVQFSARVR

-182 FEPAGTIPV
+182 FEPAGTIDV
-191 NSTTKFTDIT
+191 NAPTRATTVR
-201 ADLAMTGLMDG
+201 AELAMTGLMDG
-212 GFFWFDAKS
+212 GFFWFDAKAG
-221 DTDSTL
+221 DGDDL
-227 TIESAAWNVPVA
+227 TIEDAAWSVPVE
-239 ARREHDGKLSIAITT
+239 ARRGGDGTLSIAITT

-265 KAIASDTNVRSRLD
+265 KAIAADTNVRGRLD

-287 TDLVRDQPDFAAV
+287 TDLVRDEPGFAAV
-300 AADLGSQLTYIRQT
+300 AKDLGHQLTYVRQR

-327 ETVKSGTSDYT
+327 ETVKAGKSDYT

-429 WMCLIPRVIMED
+429 WMCLIPTQIMRE

-458 LRAQEHG
+458 LRAEDHG
-465 YNTVCLPGVAVWH
+465 YHTVCLPGVAVWH

-501 CSLLHCDQPSW
+501 CSLLHCTKPSW

-551 ADTLPTKL
+551 ADTLATKL
-559 SEVRQAR
+559 GDVRKAR
-566 EGFADAATTRNR
+566 EGFPDSATTRNR
-578 DDFPAPKAEYIDHFK
+578 DDFPTPKAEYIANMK
-593 PRKSMIDVRLQA
+593 PRPSMIDVRLQA
-605 MKAIAHAFVSR
+605 MKTIAKAFVSR
-616 GTGVNDTE
+616 GNGMRDTQ

-639 TGVNSAVVTSPD
+639 ASVNSAVVTSPD

-659 RDSKLYRKQTMRGM
+659 RDSKLYRQQTMRGLF
-673 YLAKEL
+673 LAKEL
-679 LKRWQG
+679 LKRWES
-685 LAQEYQQSDMASFQA
+685 LAKEYQNSDMASFEA
-700 WATVFESPENQVK
+700 WAKVFEDPANQLQ

>member
-1 MLSVAVMTHTV
+1 MQSQSSA
-12 ILMAMPRTKATQ
+12 PQWQ
-24 ATKATNTQTSMP
+24 A
-36 AQTTPTTNHPDWQT
+36 
-50 VSRIVYPT
+50 VSRVVYPV

-65 PLYVIEWTR
+65 PLYAIEWTR

-93 DNMTKS
+93 AQMTKTE
-99 NFRNLLEDTTHT
+99 FRSLLEDTAHAQ
-111 RPADSNQGIF
+111 PADGAHNVF
-121 TVNGRDSLT
+121 RVNGRASLT
-130 VASGRHVSLCTFF
+130 VLAGRHASLCTFF

-151 RRWTH
+151 RRWTR
-156 VETVRFTARAK
+156 VDAVQFSARVR

-182 FEPAGTIPV
+182 FEPAGTIDV
-191 NSTTKFTDIT
+191 NAPTRATTVR
-201 ADLAMTGLMDG
+201 AELAMTGLMDG
-212 GFFWFDAKS
+212 GFFWFDAKAG
-221 DTDSTL
+221 DGDDL
-227 TIESAAWNVPVA
+227 TIEDAAWSVPVE
-239 ARREHDGKLSIAITT
+239 ARRGSDGTLSIAITT

-265 KAIASDTNVRSRLD
+265 KAIAADANVRGRLD

-287 TDLVRDQPDFAAV
+287 TDLVRDEPGFAAV
-300 AADLGSQLTYIRQT
+300 AKDLGSQLTYVRQR

-327 ETVKSGTSDYT
+327 ETVKAGKSDYT

-429 WMCLIPRVIMED
+429 WMCLIPTQIMRE

-458 LRAQEHG
+458 LRAEDHG
-465 YNTVCLPGVAVWH
+465 YHTVCLPGVAVWH

-501 CSLLHCDQPSW
+501 CSLLHCTKPSW

-551 ADTLPTKL
+551 ADTLVTKL
-559 SEVRQAR
+559 GDVRKAR
-566 EGFADAATTRNR
+566 EGFPDSATTRNR
-578 DDFPAPKAEYIDHFK
+578 DDFPTPKAEYIANMK
-593 PRKSMIDVRLQA
+593 PRPSTIDVRLQA
-605 MKAIAHAFVSR
+605 MKTIAKAFVSR
-616 GTGVNDTE
+616 GNGMRDTQ

-639 TGVNSAVVTSPD
+639 AGVNSAVVTSPD

-659 RDSKLYRKQTMRGM
+659 RDSKLYRQQTMRGLF
-673 YLAKEL
+673 LAKEL
-679 LKRWQG
+679 LKRWES
-685 LAQEYQQSDMASFQA
+685 LAKEYQNSDMASFEA
-700 WATVFESPENQVK
+700 WAKVFEDPANQLR

>member
-1 MLSVAVMTHTV
+1 
-12 ILMAMPRTKATQ
+12 MPRTNPLQSQSSAPQWQ
-24 ATKATNTQTSMP
+24 A
-36 AQTTPTTNHPDWQT
+36 
-50 VSRIVYPT
+50 VSRVVYPV

-65 PLYVIEWTR
+65 PLYAVEWTR

-93 DNMTKS
+93 AQMTKTE
-99 NFRNLLEDTTHT
+99 FRSLLEDTAHAQ
-111 RPADSNQGIF
+111 PADGAHNVF
-121 TVNGRDSLT
+121 RVNGRASLT
-130 VASGRHVSLCTFF
+130 VLAGRHASLCTFF

-151 RRWTH
+151 RRWTR
-156 VETVRFTARAK
+156 VDAVQFSARVR

-182 FEPAGTIPV
+182 FEPAGTIDV
-191 NSTTKFTDIT
+191 NATTRATT
-201 ADLAMTGLMDG
+201 VRAELAMTGLMDG
-212 GFFWFDAKS
+212 GFFWFDAKAG
-221 DTDSTL
+221 DGDDL
-227 TIESAAWNVPVA
+227 TIEDAAWSVPVE
-239 ARREHDGKLSIAITT
+239 ARRGGDGTLSIAITT

-265 KAIASDTNVRSRLD
+265 KAIAADTNVRGRLD

-287 TDLVRDQPDFAAV
+287 TDLVRDELGFAAV
-300 AADLGSQLTYIRQT
+300 AKDLGHQLTYMRQR

-327 ETVKSGTSDYT
+327 ETVKAGKSDYT

-429 WMCLIPRVIMED
+429 WMCLIPTQIMRE
-441 IGLAQP
+441 IGLSQP

-458 LRAQEHG
+458 LRAEDHG
-465 YNTVCLPGVAVWH
+465 YHTVCLPGVAVWH

-501 CSLLHCDQPSW
+501 CSLLHCTKPSW

-551 ADTLPTKL
+551 ADTLATKL
-559 SEVRQAR
+559 GDVRKAR
-566 EGFADAATTRNR
+566 EGFPDSATTRNR
-578 DDFPAPKAEYIDHFK
+578 DDFPTPKAEYIANMK
-593 PRKSMIDVRLQA
+593 PRPSMIDVRLQA
-605 MKAIAHAFVSR
+605 MKTIAKAFISR
-616 GTGVNDTE
+616 GNGMRDTQ

-639 TGVNSAVVTSPD
+639 ASVNSAVVTSPD

-659 RDSKLYRKQTMRGM
+659 RDSKLYRQQTMRGLF
-673 YLAKEL
+673 LAKEL
-679 LKRWQG
+679 LKRWES
-685 LAQEYQQSDMASFQA
+685 LAKEYQNSDMASFEA
-700 WATVFESPENQVK
+700 WAKVFEDPANQLQ

>member
-1 MLSVAVMTHTV
+1 
-12 ILMAMPRTKATQ
+12 MPRTNPLQSQSSAPQWQ
-24 ATKATNTQTSMP
+24 A
-36 AQTTPTTNHPDWQT
+36 
-50 VSRIVYPT
+50 VSRVVYPV

-65 PLYVIEWTR
+65 PLYAVEWTR

-93 DNMTKS
+93 AQMTKTE
-99 NFRNLLEDTTHT
+99 FRSLLEDTAHAQ
-111 RPADSNQGIF
+111 PADGAHNVF
-121 TVNGRDSLT
+121 RVNGRASLT
-130 VASGRHVSLCTFF
+130 VLAGRHASLCTFF

-151 RRWTH
+151 RRWTC
-156 VETVRFTARAK
+156 VDAVQFSARVR

-182 FEPAGTIPV
+182 FEPAGTIDV
-191 NSTTKFTDIT
+191 NAPTRATTVR
-201 ADLAMTGLMDG
+201 AELAMTGLMDG
-212 GFFWFDAKS
+212 GFFWFDAKAG
-221 DTDSTL
+221 DGDDL
-227 TIESAAWNVPVA
+227 TIEDAAWSVPVE
-239 ARREHDGKLSIAITT
+239 ARRGGDGTLSIAITT

-265 KAIASDTNVRSRLD
+265 KAIAADTNVRGRLD

-287 TDLVRDQPDFAAV
+287 TDLVRDEPGFAAV
-300 AADLGSQLTYIRQT
+300 AKDLGHQLTYVRQR

-327 ETVKSGTSDYT
+327 ETVKAGKSDYT

-351 IMRAVQFA
+351 IMRAMQFA

-429 WMCLIPRVIMED
+429 WMCLIPTQIMRE

-458 LRAQEHG
+458 LRAEDHG
-465 YNTVCLPGVAVWH
+465 YHTVCLPGVAVWH

-501 CSLLHCDQPSW
+501 CSLLHCTKPSW

-551 ADTLPTKL
+551 ADTLATKL
-559 SEVRQAR
+559 GDVRKAR
-566 EGFADAATTRNR
+566 EGFPDSATTRNR
-578 DDFPAPKAEYIDHFK
+578 DDFPTPKAEYIANMK
-593 PRKSMIDVRLQA
+593 PRPSMIDVRLQA
-605 MKAIAHAFVSR
+605 MKTIAKAFVSR
-616 GTGVNDTE
+616 GNGMRDTQ

-639 TGVNSAVVTSPD
+639 AGVNSAVVTSPD

-659 RDSKLYRKQTMRGM
+659 RDSKLYRQQTMRGLF
-673 YLAKEL
+673 LAKEL
-679 LKRWQG
+679 LKRWES
-685 LAQEYQQSDMASFQA
+685 LAKEYQNSDMASFEA
-700 WATVFESPENQVK
+700 WAKVFEDPANQLQ

>member
-1 MLSVAVMTHTV
+1 
-12 ILMAMPRTKATQ
+12 MPRTNPLQSQSSAPQWQ
-24 ATKATNTQTSMP
+24 A
-36 AQTTPTTNHPDWQT
+36 
-50 VSRIVYPT
+50 VSRVVYPV

-65 PLYVIEWTR
+65 PLYAIEWTR

-93 DNMTKS
+93 AQMTKTE
-99 NFRNLLEDTTHT
+99 FRSLLKDTAHAQ
-111 RPADSNQGIF
+111 PADGAHNVF
-121 TVNGRDSLT
+121 RVNGRTSLT
-130 VASGRHVSLCTFF
+130 VLAGRHASLCTFF

-151 RRWTH
+151 RRWTS
-156 VETVRFTARAK
+156 VDTVRFSARVR

-182 FEPAGTIPV
+182 FEPAGTIDVHTPTRA
-191 NSTTKFTDIT
+191 TTVH

-221 DTDSTL
+221 GDSDDL
-227 TIESAAWNVPVA
+227 TIEDAAWSVPVE
-239 ARREHDGKLSIAITT
+239 ARCGGDGTLSIAITT

-265 KAIASDTNVRSRLD
+265 RAIAADANVRGRLD

-287 TDLVRDQPDFAAV
+287 TDLVRDEPGFATV
-300 AADLGSQLTYIRQT
+300 AKDLGSQLTYLRQR

-327 ETVKSGTSDYT
+327 ETVKAGKSDYT

-429 WMCLIPRVIMED
+429 WMCLIPTQIMRE

-458 LRAQEHG
+458 LRAEDHG
-465 YNTVCLPGVAVWH
+465 YHTVCLPGVAVWH

-501 CSLLHCDQPSW
+501 CSLLHCTKPSW

-551 ADTLPTKL
+551 ADTLATKL
-559 SEVRQAR
+559 GDVRKAR
-566 EGFADAATTRNR
+566 EGFPDSATTRNR
-578 DDFPAPKAEYIDHFK
+578 DDFPTPKAEYIANMK
-593 PRKSMIDVRLQA
+593 PRPSMIDVRLQA
-605 MKAIAHAFVSR
+605 MKTIAKAFVSR
-616 GTGVNDTE
+616 GNGMRDTQ

-639 TGVNSAVVTSPD
+639 ASVNSAVVTSPD

-659 RDSKLYRKQTMRGM
+659 RDSKLYRQQTMRGLF
-673 YLAKEL
+673 LAKEL
-679 LKRWQG
+679 LKRWES
-685 LAQEYQQSDMASFQA
+685 LAKEYQNSDMASFEA
-700 WATVFESPENQVK
+700 WAKVFEDPANQLQ

>member
-1 MLSVAVMTHTV
+1 
-12 ILMAMPRTKATQ
+12 
-24 ATKATNTQTSMP
+24 
-36 AQTTPTTNHPDWQT
+36 
-50 VSRIVYPT
+50 
-58 LDQDLTM
+58 M
-65 PLYVIEWTR
+65 PLYAIEWTR
-74 PHMGEGTLD
+74 PHMSEGTLD

-93 DNMTKS
+93 AQMTKTE
-99 NFRNLLEDTTHT
+99 FRSLLEDTAHAQ
-111 RPADSNQGIF
+111 PADGAHNVF
-121 TVNGRDSLT
+121 RVNGRASLT
-130 VASGRHVSLCTFF
+130 VLAGRHASLCTFF

-151 RRWTH
+151 RRWTS
-156 VETVRFTARAK
+156 VDTVRFSARVR

-182 FEPAGTIPV
+182 FEPAGTIDV
-191 NSTTKFTDIT
+191 NAPTRATTVR
-201 ADLAMTGLMDG
+201 AELAMTGLMDG
-212 GFFWFDAKS
+212 GFFWFDAKAGDS
-221 DTDSTL
+221 DDL
-227 TIESAAWNVPVA
+227 TIEDAAWSVPVE
-239 ARREHDGKLSIAITT
+239 ARRGSDGTLSIAITT

-265 KAIASDTNVRSRLD
+265 KAIAADANVRGRLD

-287 TDLVRDQPDFAAV
+287 TDLVRDEPGFAAV
-300 AADLGSQLTYIRQT
+300 AKDLGHQLTYVRQR

-327 ETVKSGTSDYT
+327 ETVKAGKSDYT

-429 WMCLIPRVIMED
+429 WMCLIPTQIMRE

-458 LRAQEHG
+458 LRAEDHG
-465 YNTVCLPGVAVWH
+465 YHTVCLPGVAVWH

-501 CSLLHCDQPSW
+501 CSLLHCTKPSW

-551 ADTLPTKL
+551 ADTLATKL
-559 SEVRQAR
+559 GDVRKAR
-566 EGFADAATTRNR
+566 EGFPDSSTTHNR
-578 DDFPAPKAEYIDHFK
+578 DDFPTPKAEYIANMK
-593 PRKSMIDVRLQA
+593 PRASMIDVRLQA
-605 MKAIAHAFVSR
+605 MKTIAKAFVSR
-616 GTGVNDTE
+616 GNGMRDTQ

-639 TGVNSAVVTSPD
+639 AGVNSAVVTSPD

-659 RDSKLYRKQTMRGM
+659 RDSKLYRQQTMRGLF
-673 YLAKEL
+673 LAKEL
-679 LKRWQG
+679 LKRWES
-685 LAQEYQQSDMASFQA
+685 LAKEYQNSDMASFEA
-700 WATVFESPENQVK
+700 WAKVFEDPANQLQ

>member
-1 MLSVAVMTHTV
+1 
-12 ILMAMPRTKATQ
+12 MPRTNPLQSQSPAPQWQ
-24 ATKATNTQTSMP
+24 A
-36 AQTTPTTNHPDWQT
+36 
-50 VSRIVYPT
+50 VSRVVYPV

-65 PLYVIEWTR
+65 PLYAVEWTR

-93 DNMTKS
+93 AQMTKTE
-99 NFRNLLEDTTHT
+99 FRELLEDTAHAQ
-111 RPADSNQGIF
+111 PADGAHNVF
-121 TVNGRDSLT
+121 RVNGRASLT
-130 VASGRHVSLCTFF
+130 VLAGRHASLCTFF

-151 RRWTH
+151 RRWTR
-156 VETVRFTARAK
+156 VDAVQFSARVR

-182 FEPAGTIPV
+182 FEPAGTIDV
-191 NSTTKFTDIT
+191 NAPTRATTVR
-201 ADLAMTGLMDG
+201 AELAMTGLMDG
-212 GFFWFDAKS
+212 GFFWFDAKAG
-221 DTDSTL
+221 DGDNL
-227 TIESAAWNVPVA
+227 TIEDAAWSVPVE
-239 ARREHDGKLSIAITT
+239 ARRGSDGTLSIAITT

-265 KAIASDTNVRSRLD
+265 KAIAADANVRGRLD

-287 TDLVRDQPDFAAV
+287 TDLVRDEPGFAAV
-300 AADLGSQLTYIRQT
+300 AKDLGSQLTYVRQR

-327 ETVKSGTSDYT
+327 ETVKAGKSDYT

-429 WMCLIPRVIMED
+429 WMCLIPTQIMRE

-458 LRAQEHG
+458 LRAEDHG
-465 YNTVCLPGVAVWH
+465 YHTVCLPGVAVWH

-501 CSLLHCDQPSW
+501 CSLLHCTKPSW

-551 ADTLPTKL
+551 ADTLATKL
-559 SEVRQAR
+559 GDVRKAR
-566 EGFADAATTRNR
+566 EGFPDSATTRNR
-578 DDFPAPKAEYIDHFK
+578 DDFPTPKAEYIANMK
-593 PRKSMIDVRLQA
+593 PRPSMIDVRLQA
-605 MKAIAHAFVSR
+605 MKTIAKAFVSR
-616 GTGVNDTE
+616 GNGMRDTQ

-639 TGVNSAVVTSPD
+639 AGVNSAIVTSPD

-659 RDSKLYRKQTMRGM
+659 RDSKLYRQQTMRGLF
-673 YLAKEL
+673 LAKEL
-679 LKRWQG
+679 LKRWES
-685 LAQEYQQSDMASFQA
+685 LAKEYQNSDMASFEA
-700 WATVFESPENQVK
+700 WAKVFEDPANQLQ

>member
-1 MLSVAVMTHTV
+1 
-12 ILMAMPRTKATQ
+12 MPRTNPLQPQSSAPQWQ
-24 ATKATNTQTSMP
+24 A
-36 AQTTPTTNHPDWQT
+36 
-50 VSRIVYPT
+50 VSRVVYPV

-65 PLYVIEWTR
+65 PLYAVEWTR

-93 DNMTKS
+93 AQMTKTE
-99 NFRNLLEDTTHT
+99 FRSLLEDTAHAQ
-111 RPADSNQGIF
+111 PADGAHNVF
-121 TVNGRDSLT
+121 RVNGRASLT
-130 VASGRHVSLCTFF
+130 VLAGRHASLCTFF

-151 RRWTH
+151 RRWTR
-156 VETVRFTARAK
+156 VDAVQFSARVR

-182 FEPAGTIPV
+182 FEPAGTIDV
-191 NSTTKFTDIT
+191 NATTRATT
-201 ADLAMTGLMDG
+201 VRAELAMTGLMDG
-212 GFFWFDAKS
+212 GFFWFDAKAG
-221 DTDSTL
+221 DGDDL
-227 TIESAAWNVPVA
+227 TIEDAAWSVPVE
-239 ARREHDGKLSIAITT
+239 ARRGGDGTLSIAITT

-265 KAIASDTNVRSRLD
+265 KAIAADTNVRGRLD

-287 TDLVRDQPDFAAV
+287 TDLVRDEPGFAAV
-300 AADLGSQLTYIRQT
+300 AKDLGHQLTYVRQR

-327 ETVKSGTSDYT
+327 ETVKAGKSDYT

-429 WMCLIPRVIMED
+429 WMCLIPTQIMRE
-441 IGLAQP
+441 IGLSQP

-458 LRAQEHG
+458 LRAEDHG
-465 YNTVCLPGVAVWH
+465 YHTVCLPGVAVWH

-501 CSLLHCDQPSW
+501 CSLLHCTKPSW

-551 ADTLPTKL
+551 ADTLATKL
-559 SEVRQAR
+559 GDVRKAR
-566 EGFADAATTRNR
+566 EGFPDSATTRNR
-578 DDFPAPKAEYIDHFK
+578 DDFPTPKAEYIANMK
-593 PRKSMIDVRLQA
+593 PRPSMIDVRLQA
-605 MKAIAHAFVSR
+605 MKTIAKAFVSR
-616 GTGVNDTE
+616 GNGMRDTQ

-639 TGVNSAVVTSPD
+639 AGVNSAIVTSPD

-659 RDSKLYRKQTMRGM
+659 RDSKLYRQQTMRGLF
-673 YLAKEL
+673 LAKEL
-679 LKRWQG
+679 LKRWES
-685 LAQEYQQSDMASFQA
+685 LAKEYQNSDMASFEA
-700 WATVFESPENQVK
+700 WAKVFEDPANQLQ

>member
-1 MLSVAVMTHTV
+1 
-12 ILMAMPRTKATQ
+12 MPRTNPLQSQSPAPQWQ
-24 ATKATNTQTSMP
+24 A
-36 AQTTPTTNHPDWQT
+36 
-50 VSRIVYPT
+50 VSRVVYPV

-65 PLYVIEWTR
+65 PLYAIEWTR

-93 DNMTKS
+93 AQMTKTE
-99 NFRNLLEDTTHT
+99 FRSLLEDTAHAQPVDGAHNVF
-111 RPADSNQGIF
+111 R
-121 TVNGRDSLT
+121 VNGRVSLT
-130 VASGRHVSLCTFF
+130 VLAGRHASLCTFF

-151 RRWTH
+151 RRWTS
-156 VETVRFTARAK
+156 VDTVRFSARVR

-182 FEPAGTIPV
+182 FEPAGTIDVHTPTRA
-191 NSTTKFTDIT
+191 TTVH

-212 GFFWFDAKS
+212 GFFWFDAKAGDS
-221 DTDSTL
+221 DDL
-227 TIESAAWNVPVA
+227 TIEDAAWSVPVE
-239 ARREHDGKLSIAITT
+239 ARCGGDGTLSIAITT

-265 KAIASDTNVRSRLD
+265 RAIAADANVRGRLD

-287 TDLVRDQPDFAAV
+287 TDLVRDEPGFATV
-300 AADLGSQLTYIRQT
+300 AKDLGSQLTYLRQR

-327 ETVKSGTSDYT
+327 ETVKAGKSDYT

-429 WMCLIPRVIMED
+429 WMCLIPTQIMRE

-458 LRAQEHG
+458 LRAEDHG
-465 YNTVCLPGVAVWH
+465 YHTVCLPGVAVWH

-501 CSLLHCDQPSW
+501 CSLLHCTKPSW

-551 ADTLPTKL
+551 ADTLATKL
-559 SEVRQAR
+559 GDVRKAR
-566 EGFADAATTRNR
+566 EGFPDSATTRNR
-578 DDFPAPKAEYIDHFK
+578 DDFPTPKAEYIANMK
-593 PRKSMIDVRLQA
+593 PRPSMIDVRLQA
-605 MKAIAHAFVSR
+605 MKTIAKAFISR
-616 GTGVNDTE
+616 GNGMRDTQ

-639 TGVNSAVVTSPD
+639 ASVNSAVVTSPD

-659 RDSKLYRKQTMRGM
+659 RDSKLYRQQTMRGLF
-673 YLAKEL
+673 LAKEL
-679 LKRWQG
+679 LKRWES
-685 LAQEYQQSDMASFQA
+685 LAKEYQNSDMASFEA
-700 WATVFESPENQVK
+700 WAKVFEDPANQLQ

>member
-1 MLSVAVMTHTV
+1 
-12 ILMAMPRTKATQ
+12 MPRTNPLQSQSPAPQWQ
-24 ATKATNTQTSMP
+24 A
-36 AQTTPTTNHPDWQT
+36 
-50 VSRIVYPT
+50 VSRVVYPV

-65 PLYVIEWTR
+65 PLYAVEWTR

-93 DNMTKS
+93 AQMTKTE
-99 NFRNLLEDTTHT
+99 FRSLLEDTAHAQ
-111 RPADSNQGIF
+111 PADGAHNVF
-121 TVNGRDSLT
+121 RVNGRASLT
-130 VASGRHVSLCTFF
+130 VLAGRHASLCTFF

-151 RRWTH
+151 RRWTR
-156 VETVRFTARAK
+156 VDAVQFSARVR

-182 FEPAGTIPV
+182 FEPAGTIDV
-191 NSTTKFTDIT
+191 NAPTRATTVR
-201 ADLAMTGLMDG
+201 AELAMTGLMDG
-212 GFFWFDAKS
+212 GFFWFDAKAG
-221 DTDSTL
+221 DGDDL
-227 TIESAAWNVPVA
+227 TIEDAAWSVPVE
-239 ARREHDGKLSIAITT
+239 ARRGSDGTLSIAITT

-265 KAIASDTNVRSRLD
+265 KAIAADANVRGRLD

-287 TDLVRDQPDFAAV
+287 TDLVRDEPGFAAV
-300 AADLGSQLTYIRQT
+300 AKDLGSQLTYLRQR

-327 ETVKSGTSDYT
+327 ETVKAGKSDYT

-429 WMCLIPRVIMED
+429 WMCLIPTQIMRE

-458 LRAQEHG
+458 LRAEDHG
-465 YNTVCLPGVAVWH
+465 YHTVCLPGVAVWH

-501 CSLLHCDQPSW
+501 CSLLHCTKPSW

-551 ADTLPTKL
+551 ADTLVTKL
-559 SEVRQAR
+559 GDVRKAR
-566 EGFADAATTRNR
+566 EGFPDSATTRNR
-578 DDFPAPKAEYIDHFK
+578 DDFPTPKAEYIANMK
-593 PRKSMIDVRLQA
+593 PRPSTIDVRLQA
-605 MKAIAHAFVSR
+605 MKTIAKAFVSR
-616 GTGVNDTE
+616 GNGMRDTQ

-639 TGVNSAVVTSPD
+639 AGVNSAVVTSPD

-659 RDSKLYRKQTMRGM
+659 RDSKLYRQQTMRGLF
-673 YLAKEL
+673 LAKEL
-679 LKRWQG
+679 LKRWES
-685 LAQEYQQSDMASFQA
+685 LAKEYQNSDMASFEA
-700 WATVFESPENQVK
+700 WAKVFEDPANQLQ

>member
-1 MLSVAVMTHTV
+1 
-12 ILMAMPRTKATQ
+12 MPRTNPLQSQSPAPQWQ
-24 ATKATNTQTSMP
+24 A
-36 AQTTPTTNHPDWQT
+36 
-50 VSRIVYPT
+50 VSRVVYPV

-65 PLYVIEWTR
+65 PLYAVEWTR

-93 DNMTKS
+93 AQMTKTE
-99 NFRNLLEDTTHT
+99 FRSLLEDTAHAQ
-111 RPADSNQGIF
+111 PADGAHNVF
-121 TVNGRDSLT
+121 RVNGRASLT
-130 VASGRHVSLCTFF
+130 VLAGRHASLCTFF

-151 RRWTH
+151 RRWTR
-156 VETVRFTARAK
+156 VDAVQFSARVR

-182 FEPAGTIPV
+182 FEPAGTIDVHAPTRA
-191 NSTTKFTDIT
+191 TTVRAELD
-201 ADLAMTGLMDG
+201 MTGLMDG
-212 GFFWFDAKS
+212 GFFWFDAKAG
-221 DTDSTL
+221 DGDDL
-227 TIESAAWNVPVA
+227 TIEDAAWSVPVE
-239 ARREHDGKLSIAITT
+239 ARRGGDGTLSIAITT

-265 KAIASDTNVRSRLD
+265 KAIAADANVRGRLD

-287 TDLVRDQPDFAAV
+287 TDLVRDEPGFAAV
-300 AADLGSQLTYIRQT
+300 AKDLGHQLTYVRQR

-327 ETVKSGTSDYT
+327 ETVKAGKSDYT

-429 WMCLIPRVIMED
+429 WMCLIPTQIMRE
-441 IGLAQP
+441 IGLSQP

-458 LRAQEHG
+458 LRAEDHG
-465 YNTVCLPGVAVWH
+465 YHTVCLPGVAVWH

-501 CSLLHCDQPSW
+501 CSLLHCTKPSW

-540 LRDIMRGPDYI
+540 LRDIMRGPEYI
-551 ADTLPTKL
+551 ADTLATKL
-559 SEVRQAR
+559 GDVRKAR
-566 EGFADAATTRNR
+566 EGFPDSVTTRNR
-578 DDFPAPKAEYIDHFK
+578 DDFPAPKAEYIANMK
-593 PRKSMIDVRLQA
+593 PRSSMIDVRLQA
-605 MKAIAHAFVSR
+605 MKTIAKAFVSR
-616 GTGVNDTE
+616 GNGMRDTQ

-639 TGVNSAVVTSPD
+639 AGVNSAVVTSPD

-659 RDSKLYRKQTMRGM
+659 RDSKLYRQQTMRGLF
-673 YLAKEL
+673 LAKEL
-679 LKRWQG
+679 LKRWES
-685 LAQEYQQSDMASFQA
+685 LAKEYQNSDMASFEA
-700 WATVFESPENQVK
+700 WAKVFEDPANQLQ

>member
-1 MLSVAVMTHTV
+1 
-12 ILMAMPRTKATQ
+12 
-24 ATKATNTQTSMP
+24 
-36 AQTTPTTNHPDWQT
+36 
-50 VSRIVYPT
+50 
-58 LDQDLTM
+58 M
-65 PLYVIEWTR
+65 PLYAIEWTR

-93 DNMTKS
+93 AQMTKTE
-99 NFRNLLEDTTHT
+99 FRSLLEDTAHAQ
-111 RPADSNQGIF
+111 PADGAHNVF
-121 TVNGRDSLT
+121 RVNGRASLT
-130 VASGRHVSLCTFF
+130 VLAGRHASLCTFF

-151 RRWTH
+151 RRWTS
-156 VETVRFTARAK
+156 VDTVRFSARVR

-182 FEPAGTIPV
+182 FEPAGTIDVHTPTRA
-191 NSTTKFTDIT
+191 TTVH

-212 GFFWFDAKS
+212 GFFWFDAKAGDS
-221 DTDSTL
+221 DDL
-227 TIESAAWNVPVA
+227 TIEDAAWSVPVE
-239 ARREHDGKLSIAITT
+239 ARCGGDGTLSIAITT

-265 KAIASDTNVRSRLD
+265 RAIAADANVRGRLD

-287 TDLVRDQPDFAAV
+287 TDLVRDEPGFATV
-300 AADLGSQLTYIRQT
+300 AKDLGSQLTYLRQR

-327 ETVKSGTSDYT
+327 ETVKAGKSDYT

-429 WMCLIPRVIMED
+429 WMCLIPIQIMRE

-458 LRAQEHG
+458 LRAEDHG
-465 YNTVCLPGVAVWH
+465 YHTVCLPGVAVWH

-501 CSLLHCDQPSW
+501 CSLLHCTKPSW

-551 ADTLPTKL
+551 ADTLATKL
-559 SEVRQAR
+559 GDVRKAR
-566 EGFADAATTRNR
+566 EGFPDSATTRNR
-578 DDFPAPKAEYIDHFK
+578 DDFPTPKAEYIANMK
-593 PRKSMIDVRLQA
+593 PRPSMIDVRLQA
-605 MKAIAHAFVSR
+605 MKTIAKAFVSR
-616 GTGVNDTE
+616 GNGMRDTQ

-639 TGVNSAVVTSPD
+639 ASVNSAVVTSPD

-659 RDSKLYRKQTMRGM
+659 RDSKLYRQQTMRGLF
-673 YLAKEL
+673 LAKEL
-679 LKRWQG
+679 LKRWES
-685 LAQEYQQSDMASFQA
+685 LAKEYQNSDMASFEA
-700 WATVFESPENQVK
+700 WAKVFEDPANQLQ

>member
-1 MLSVAVMTHTV
+1 MQSQSPA
-12 ILMAMPRTKATQ
+12 PQWQ
-24 ATKATNTQTSMP
+24 A
-36 AQTTPTTNHPDWQT
+36 
-50 VSRIVYPT
+50 VSRVVYPV

-65 PLYVIEWTR
+65 PLYAIEWTR

-93 DNMTKS
+93 AQMTKTE
-99 NFRNLLEDTTHT
+99 FRSLLEDTAHAQ
-111 RPADSNQGIF
+111 PADGAHNVF
-121 TVNGRDSLT
+121 RVNGRASLT
-130 VASGRHVSLCTFF
+130 VLAGRHASLCTFF

-151 RRWTH
+151 RRWTS
-156 VETVRFTARAK
+156 VDAVQFSARVR

-182 FEPAGTIPV
+182 FAPAGTIDVHAPTRA
-191 NSTTKFTDIT
+191 TTVRAELD
-201 ADLAMTGLMDG
+201 MTGLMDG
-212 GFFWFDAKS
+212 GFFWFDAKAGDS
-221 DTDSTL
+221 DDL
-227 TIESAAWNVPVA
+227 TIEDAAWSVPVE
-239 ARREHDGKLSIAITT
+239 ARCGGDGTLSIAITT

-265 KAIASDTNVRSRLD
+265 RAIAADANVRGRLD

-287 TDLVRDQPDFAAV
+287 TDLVRDEPGFATV
-300 AADLGSQLTYIRQT
+300 AKDLGSQLTYLRQR

-327 ETVKSGTSDYT
+327 ETVKAGKSDYT

-429 WMCLIPRVIMED
+429 WMCLIPTQIMRE

-458 LRAQEHG
+458 LRAEDHG
-465 YNTVCLPGVAVWH
+465 YHTVCLPGVAVWH

-501 CSLLHCDQPSW
+501 CSLLHCTKPSW

-551 ADTLPTKL
+551 ADTLATKL
-559 SEVRQAR
+559 GDVRKAR
-566 EGFADAATTRNR
+566 EGFPDSATTRNR
-578 DDFPAPKAEYIDHFK
+578 DDFPTPKAEYIANMK
-593 PRKSMIDVRLQA
+593 PRPSMIDVRLQA
-605 MKAIAHAFVSR
+605 MKTIAKAFVSR
-616 GTGVNDTE
+616 GNGMRDTQ

-639 TGVNSAVVTSPD
+639 ASVNSAVVTSPD

-659 RDSKLYRKQTMRGM
+659 RDSKLYRQQTMRGLF
-673 YLAKEL
+673 LAKDL
-679 LKRWQG
+679 LKRWES
-685 LAQEYQQSDMASFQA
+685 LAKEYQNSDMASFEA
-700 WATVFESPENQVK
+700 WAKVFEDPANQLQ

>member
-1 MLSVAVMTHTV
+1 
-12 ILMAMPRTKATQ
+12 MPRTNPLQSQSSAPQWQ
-24 ATKATNTQTSMP
+24 A
-36 AQTTPTTNHPDWQT
+36 
-50 VSRIVYPT
+50 VSRVVYPV

-65 PLYVIEWTR
+65 PLYAIEWTR

-93 DNMTKS
+93 AQMTKTE
-99 NFRNLLEDTTHT
+99 FRSLLEDTAHAQ
-111 RPADSNQGIF
+111 PADGAHNVF
-121 TVNGRDSLT
+121 RVNGRASLT
-130 VASGRHVSLCTFF
+130 VFAGRHASLCTFF

-151 RRWTH
+151 RRWTR
-156 VETVRFTARAK
+156 VDAVQFSARVR

-182 FEPAGTIPV
+182 FEPAGTIDV
-191 NSTTKFTDIT
+191 NATTRATT
-201 ADLAMTGLMDG
+201 VRADLAMTGLMDG
-212 GFFWFDAKS
+212 GFFWFDAKAG
-221 DTDSTL
+221 DGDDL
-227 TIESAAWNVPVA
+227 TIEDAAWSVPVE
-239 ARREHDGKLSIAITT
+239 ARRGGDGTLSIAITT

-265 KAIASDTNVRSRLD
+265 RAIAADANVRGRLD

-287 TDLVRDQPDFAAV
+287 TDLVRDEPGFATV
-300 AADLGSQLTYIRQT
+300 AKDLGSQLTYLRQR

-327 ETVKSGTSDYT
+327 ETVKAGKSDYT

-429 WMCLIPRVIMED
+429 WMCLIPTQIMRE

-458 LRAQEHG
+458 LRAEDHG
-465 YNTVCLPGVAVWH
+465 YHTVCLPGVAVWH

-501 CSLLHCDQPSW
+501 CSLLHCTKPSW

-551 ADTLPTKL
+551 ADTLATKL
-559 SEVRQAR
+559 GDVRKAR
-566 EGFADAATTRNR
+566 EGFPDSATTRNR
-578 DDFPAPKAEYIDHFK
+578 DDFPTPKAEYIANMK
-593 PRKSMIDVRLQA
+593 PRPSMIDVRLQA
-605 MKAIAHAFVSR
+605 MKTIAKAFVSR
-616 GTGVNDTE
+616 GNGMRDTQ

-639 TGVNSAVVTSPD
+639 AGVNSAVVTSPD

-659 RDSKLYRKQTMRGM
+659 RDSKLYRQQTMRGLF
-673 YLAKEL
+673 LAKEL
-679 LKRWQG
+679 LKRWES
-685 LAQEYQQSDMASFQA
+685 LAKEYQNSDMASFEA
-700 WATVFESPENQVK
+700 WAKVFEDPANQLQ

>member
-1 MLSVAVMTHTV
+1 
-12 ILMAMPRTKATQ
+12 MPRTNPLQPQSSAPQWQ
-24 ATKATNTQTSMP
+24 A
-36 AQTTPTTNHPDWQT
+36 
-50 VSRIVYPT
+50 VSRVVYPV

-65 PLYVIEWTR
+65 PLYAIEWTR
-74 PHMGEGTLD
+74 PHMSEGTLD

-93 DNMTKS
+93 AQMTKTE
-99 NFRNLLEDTTHT
+99 FRSLLEDTAHAQ
-111 RPADSNQGIF
+111 PADGAHNVF
-121 TVNGRDSLT
+121 RVNGRASLT
-130 VASGRHVSLCTFF
+130 VLAGRHASLCTFF

-151 RRWTH
+151 RRWTS
-156 VETVRFTARAK
+156 VDTVRFSARVR

-182 FEPAGTIPV
+182 FEPAGTIDVHAPTRA
-191 NSTTKFTDIT
+191 TTVR
-201 ADLAMTGLMDG
+201 AELAMTGLMDG
-212 GFFWFDAKS
+212 GFFWFDAKAG
-221 DTDSTL
+221 DGDDL
-227 TIESAAWNVPVA
+227 TIEDAAWSVPVE
-239 ARREHDGKLSIAITT
+239 ARRGGDGTLSIAITT

-265 KAIASDTNVRSRLD
+265 KAIAADTNVRGRLD

-287 TDLVRDQPDFAAV
+287 TDLVRDEPGFAAV
-300 AADLGSQLTYIRQT
+300 AKDLGHQLTYVRQR

-327 ETVKSGTSDYT
+327 ETVKAGKSDYT

-429 WMCLIPRVIMED
+429 WMCLIPTQIMRE

-458 LRAQEHG
+458 LRAEDHG
-465 YNTVCLPGVAVWH
+465 YHTVCLPGVAVWH

-501 CSLLHCDQPSW
+501 CSLLHCTKPSW

-551 ADTLPTKL
+551 ADTLATKL
-559 SEVRQAR
+559 GDVRKAR
-566 EGFADAATTRNR
+566 EGFPDSATTRNR
-578 DDFPAPKAEYIDHFK
+578 DDFPTPKAEYIANMK
-593 PRKSMIDVRLQA
+593 PRPSMIDVRLQA
-605 MKAIAHAFVSR
+605 MKTIAKAFISR
-616 GTGVNDTE
+616 GNGMRDTQ

-639 TGVNSAVVTSPD
+639 ASVNSAVVTSPD

-659 RDSKLYRKQTMRGM
+659 RDSKLYRQQTMRGLF
-673 YLAKEL
+673 LAKEL
-679 LKRWQG
+679 LKRWES
-685 LAQEYQQSDMASFQA
+685 LAKEYQNSDMASFEA
-700 WATVFESPENQVK
+700 WAKVFEDPANQLQ

>member
-1 MLSVAVMTHTV
+1 MQSQSPA
-12 ILMAMPRTKATQ
+12 PQWQ
-24 ATKATNTQTSMP
+24 A
-36 AQTTPTTNHPDWQT
+36 
-50 VSRIVYPT
+50 VSRVVYPV

-65 PLYVIEWTR
+65 PLYAVEWTR

-93 DNMTKS
+93 AQMTKTE
-99 NFRNLLEDTTHT
+99 FRSLLEDTAHAQ
-111 RPADSNQGIF
+111 PADGAHNVF
-121 TVNGRDSLT
+121 RVNGRASLT
-130 VASGRHVSLCTFF
+130 VLAGRHASLCTFF

-151 RRWTH
+151 RRWTR
-156 VETVRFTARAK
+156 VDAVQFSARVR

-182 FEPAGTIPV
+182 FEPAGTIDV
-191 NSTTKFTDIT
+191 NAPTRATTVR
-201 ADLAMTGLMDG
+201 AELAMTGLMDG
-212 GFFWFDAKS
+212 GFFWFDAKAGDS
-221 DTDSTL
+221 DDL
-227 TIESAAWNVPVA
+227 TIEDAAWSVPVE
-239 ARREHDGKLSIAITT
+239 ARRGSDGTLSIAITT

-265 KAIASDTNVRSRLD
+265 KAIAADANVRGRLD

-287 TDLVRDQPDFAAV
+287 TDLVRDEPDFTAV
-300 AADLGSQLTYIRQT
+300 AKDLGSQLTYVRQR

-327 ETVKSGTSDYT
+327 ETVKAGKSDYT

-429 WMCLIPRVIMED
+429 WMCLIPTQIMRE

-458 LRAQEHG
+458 LRAEDHG
-465 YNTVCLPGVAVWH
+465 YHTVCLPGVAVWH

-501 CSLLHCDQPSW
+501 CSLLHCTKPSW

-551 ADTLPTKL
+551 ADTLVTKL
-559 SEVRQAR
+559 GDVRKAR
-566 EGFADAATTRNR
+566 EGFPDSATTRNR
-578 DDFPAPKAEYIDHFK
+578 DDFPTPKAEYIANMK
-593 PRKSMIDVRLQA
+593 PRSSMIDVRLQA
-605 MKAIAHAFVSR
+605 MKTIAKAFVSR
-616 GTGVNDTE
+616 GNGMRDTQ

-639 TGVNSAVVTSPD
+639 AGVNSAVVTSPD

-659 RDSKLYRKQTMRGM
+659 RDSKLYRQQTMRGLF
-673 YLAKEL
+673 LAKEL
-679 LKRWQG
+679 LKRWES
-685 LAQEYQQSDMASFQA
+685 LAKEYQNSDMASFEA
-700 WATVFESPENQVK
+700 WAKVFEDPANQLQ

>member
-1 MLSVAVMTHTV
+1 MQSQSSA
-12 ILMAMPRTKATQ
+12 PQWQ
-24 ATKATNTQTSMP
+24 A
-36 AQTTPTTNHPDWQT
+36 
-50 VSRIVYPT
+50 VSRVVYPV

-65 PLYVIEWTR
+65 PLYAIEWTR

-93 DNMTKS
+93 AQMTKTE
-99 NFRNLLEDTTHT
+99 FRSLLEDTAHAQ
-111 RPADSNQGIF
+111 PADGAHNVF
-121 TVNGRDSLT
+121 RVNGRASLT
-130 VASGRHVSLCTFF
+130 VLAGRHASLCTFF

-151 RRWTH
+151 RRWTR
-156 VETVRFTARAK
+156 VDAVQFSARVR

-182 FEPAGTIPV
+182 FEPAGTIDV
-191 NSTTKFTDIT
+191 NAPTRATTVR
-201 ADLAMTGLMDG
+201 AELAMTGLMDG
-212 GFFWFDAKS
+212 GFFWFDAKAGDS
-221 DTDSTL
+221 DDL
-227 TIESAAWNVPVA
+227 TIEDAAWSVPVE
-239 ARREHDGKLSIAITT
+239 ARRGSDGTLSIAITT

-265 KAIASDTNVRSRLD
+265 KAIAADANVRGRLD

-287 TDLVRDQPDFAAV
+287 TDLVRDEPGFAAV
-300 AADLGSQLTYIRQT
+300 AKDLGHQLTYVRQR

-327 ETVKSGTSDYT
+327 ETVKAGKSDYT

-429 WMCLIPRVIMED
+429 WMCLIPTQIMRE

-458 LRAQEHG
+458 LRAEDHG
-465 YNTVCLPGVAVWH
+465 YHTVCLPGVAVWH

-501 CSLLHCDQPSW
+501 CSLLHCTKPSW

-551 ADTLPTKL
+551 ADTLATKL
-559 SEVRQAR
+559 GDVRKAR
-566 EGFADAATTRNR
+566 EGFPDSETTRNR
-578 DDFPAPKAEYIDHFK
+578 DDFPTPKAEYIANMK
-593 PRKSMIDVRLQA
+593 PRPSMIDVRLQA
-605 MKAIAHAFVSR
+605 MKTIAKAFVSR
-616 GTGVNDTE
+616 GNGMRDTQ

-639 TGVNSAVVTSPD
+639 AGVNSAVVTSPD

-659 RDSKLYRKQTMRGM
+659 RDSKLYRQQTMRGLF
-673 YLAKEL
+673 LAKEL
-679 LKRWQG
+679 LKRWES
-685 LAQEYQQSDMASFQA
+685 LAKEYQNSDMASFEA
-700 WATVFESPENQVK
+700 WAKVFEDPANQLQ

>member
-1 MLSVAVMTHTV
+1 MQSQSPA
-12 ILMAMPRTKATQ
+12 PQWQ
-24 ATKATNTQTSMP
+24 A
-36 AQTTPTTNHPDWQT
+36 
-50 VSRIVYPT
+50 VSRVVYPV

-65 PLYVIEWTR
+65 PLYAVEWTR

-93 DNMTKS
+93 AQMTKTE
-99 NFRNLLEDTTHT
+99 FRSLLEDTAHAQ
-111 RPADSNQGIF
+111 PADGAHNVF
-121 TVNGRDSLT
+121 RVNGRASLT
-130 VASGRHVSLCTFF
+130 VLAGRHASLCTFF

-151 RRWTH
+151 RRWTR
-156 VETVRFTARAK
+156 VDAVQFSARVR

-182 FEPAGTIPV
+182 FEPAGTIDV
-191 NSTTKFTDIT
+191 NAPTRATTVRAELD
-201 ADLAMTGLMDG
+201 MTGLMDG
-212 GFFWFDAKS
+212 GFFWFDAKAG
-221 DTDSTL
+221 DGDDL
-227 TIESAAWNVPVA
+227 TIEDAAWSVPVE
-239 ARREHDGKLSIAITT
+239 ARRGGDGTLSIAITT

-265 KAIASDTNVRSRLD
+265 KAIAADTNVRGRLD

-287 TDLVRDQPDFAAV
+287 TDLVRDEPGFATV
-300 AADLGSQLTYIRQT
+300 AKDLGSQLTYVRQR

-327 ETVKSGTSDYT
+327 ETVKAGKSDYT

-429 WMCLIPRVIMED
+429 WMCLIPTQIMRE

-458 LRAQEHG
+458 LRAEDHG
-465 YNTVCLPGVAVWH
+465 YHTVCLPGVAVWH

-501 CSLLHCDQPSW
+501 CSLLHCTKPSW

-551 ADTLPTKL
+551 ADTLATKL
-559 SEVRQAR
+559 GDVRKAR
-566 EGFADAATTRNR
+566 EGFPDSATTRNR
-578 DDFPAPKAEYIDHFK
+578 DDFPTPKAEYIANMK
-593 PRKSMIDVRLQA
+593 PRPSMIDVRLQA
-605 MKAIAHAFVSR
+605 MKTIAKAFVSR
-616 GTGVNDTE
+616 GNGMRDTQ

-639 TGVNSAVVTSPD
+639 ASVNSAVVTSPD

-659 RDSKLYRKQTMRGM
+659 RDSKLYRQQTMRGLF
-673 YLAKEL
+673 LAKEL
-679 LKRWQG
+679 LKRWES
-685 LAQEYQQSDMASFQA
+685 LAKEYQNSDMASFEA
-700 WATVFESPENQVK
+700 WAKVFEDPANQLQ

>member
-1 MLSVAVMTHTV
+1 
-12 ILMAMPRTKATQ
+12 MPRTNPLQSQSSAPQWQ
-24 ATKATNTQTSMP
+24 A
-36 AQTTPTTNHPDWQT
+36 
-50 VSRIVYPT
+50 VSRVVYPV

-65 PLYVIEWTR
+65 PLYAIEWTR

-93 DNMTKS
+93 AQMTKTE
-99 NFRNLLEDTTHT
+99 FRSLLEDTAHAQ
-111 RPADSNQGIF
+111 PADGAHNVF
-121 TVNGRDSLT
+121 RVNGRASLT
-130 VASGRHVSLCTFF
+130 VLAGRHASLCTFF

-151 RRWTH
+151 RRWTR
-156 VETVRFTARAK
+156 VDAVQFSARVR

-182 FEPAGTIPV
+182 FEPAGTIDV
-191 NSTTKFTDIT
+191 NAPTRATTVR
-201 ADLAMTGLMDG
+201 AELAMTGLMDG
-212 GFFWFDAKS
+212 GFFWFDAKAG
-221 DTDSTL
+221 DGDDL
-227 TIESAAWNVPVA
+227 TIEDAAWSVPVE
-239 ARREHDGKLSIAITT
+239 ARRGSDGTLSIAITT

-265 KAIASDTNVRSRLD
+265 KAIAADANVRGRLD

-287 TDLVRDQPDFAAV
+287 TDLVRDEPDFTAV
-300 AADLGSQLTYIRQT
+300 AKDLGSQLTYVRQR

-327 ETVKSGTSDYT
+327 ETVKAGKSDYT

-429 WMCLIPRVIMED
+429 WMCLIPTQIMRE

-458 LRAQEHG
+458 LRAEDHG
-465 YNTVCLPGVAVWH
+465 YHTVCLPGVAVWH

-501 CSLLHCDQPSW
+501 CSLLHCTKPSW

-551 ADTLPTKL
+551 ADTLVTKL
-559 SEVRQAR
+559 GDVRKAR
-566 EGFADAATTRNR
+566 EGFPDSATTRNR
-578 DDFPAPKAEYIDHFK
+578 DDFPTPKAEYIANMK
-593 PRKSMIDVRLQA
+593 PRPSTIDVRLQA
-605 MKAIAHAFVSR
+605 MKTIAKAFVSR
-616 GTGVNDTE
+616 GNGMRDTQ

-639 TGVNSAVVTSPD
+639 AGVNSAVVTSPD

-659 RDSKLYRKQTMRGM
+659 RDSKLYRQQTMRGLF
-673 YLAKEL
+673 LAKEL
-679 LKRWQG
+679 LKRWES
-685 LAQEYQQSDMASFQA
+685 LAKEYQNSDMASFEA
-700 WATVFESPENQVK
+700 WAKVFEDPANQLR

>member
-1 MLSVAVMTHTV
+1 
-12 ILMAMPRTKATQ
+12 MPRTNPLQPQSSAPQWQ
-24 ATKATNTQTSMP
+24 A
-36 AQTTPTTNHPDWQT
+36 
-50 VSRIVYPT
+50 VSRVVYPV

-65 PLYVIEWTR
+65 PLYAVEWTR

-93 DNMTKS
+93 AQMTKTE
-99 NFRNLLEDTTHT
+99 FRSLLEDTAHAQ
-111 RPADSNQGIF
+111 PADGAHNVF
-121 TVNGRDSLT
+121 RVNGRASLT
-130 VASGRHVSLCTFF
+130 VLAGRHASLCTFF

-151 RRWTH
+151 RRWTR
-156 VETVRFTARAK
+156 VDAVQFSARVR

-182 FEPAGTIPV
+182 FEPAGTIDV
-191 NSTTKFTDIT
+191 NATTRATT
-201 ADLAMTGLMDG
+201 VRAELAMTGLMDG
-212 GFFWFDAKS
+212 GFFWFDAKAG
-221 DTDSTL
+221 DGDDL
-227 TIESAAWNVPVA
+227 TIEDAAWSVPVE
-239 ARREHDGKLSIAITT
+239 ARRGGDGTLSIAITT

-265 KAIASDTNVRSRLD
+265 KAIAADTNVRGRLD

-287 TDLVRDQPDFAAV
+287 TDLVRDEPGFAAV
-300 AADLGSQLTYIRQT
+300 AKDLGHQLTYVRQR

-327 ETVKSGTSDYT
+327 ETVKAGKSDYT

-429 WMCLIPRVIMED
+429 WMCLIPTQIMRE

-458 LRAQEHG
+458 LRAEDHG
-465 YNTVCLPGVAVWH
+465 YHTVCLPGVAVWH

-501 CSLLHCDQPSW
+501 CSLLHCTKPSW

-551 ADTLPTKL
+551 ADTLATKL
-559 SEVRQAR
+559 GDVRKAR
-566 EGFADAATTRNR
+566 EGFPDSATTRNR
-578 DDFPAPKAEYIDHFK
+578 DDFPTPKAEYIANMK
-593 PRKSMIDVRLQA
+593 PRPSMIDVRLQA
-605 MKAIAHAFVSR
+605 MKTIAKAFVSR
-616 GTGVNDTE
+616 GNGMRDTQ

-639 TGVNSAVVTSPD
+639 ASVNSAVVTSPD

-659 RDSKLYRKQTMRGM
+659 RDSKLYRQQTMRGLF
-673 YLAKEL
+673 LAKEL
-679 LKRWQG
+679 LKRWES
-685 LAQEYQQSDMASFQA
+685 LAKEYQNSDMASFEA
-700 WATVFESPENQVK
+700 WAKVFEDPANQLQ

>member
-1 MLSVAVMTHTV
+1 MQSQSSA
-12 ILMAMPRTKATQ
+12 PQWQ
-24 ATKATNTQTSMP
+24 A
-36 AQTTPTTNHPDWQT
+36 
-50 VSRIVYPT
+50 VSRVVYPV

-65 PLYVIEWTR
+65 PLYAIEWTR

-93 DNMTKS
+93 AQMTKTE
-99 NFRNLLEDTTHT
+99 FRSLLEDTAHAQ
-111 RPADSNQGIF
+111 PADGAHNVF
-121 TVNGRDSLT
+121 RVNGRASLT
-130 VASGRHVSLCTFF
+130 VLAGRHASLCTFF

-151 RRWTH
+151 RRWTR
-156 VETVRFTARAK
+156 VDAVQFSARVR

-182 FEPAGTIPV
+182 FEPAGTIDV
-191 NSTTKFTDIT
+191 NAPTRATTVR
-201 ADLAMTGLMDG
+201 AELAMTGLMDG
-212 GFFWFDAKS
+212 GFFWFDAKAG
-221 DTDSTL
+221 DGDDL
-227 TIESAAWNVPVA
+227 TIEDAAWSVPVE
-239 ARREHDGKLSIAITT
+239 ARRGSDGTLSIAITT

-265 KAIASDTNVRSRLD
+265 KAIAADANVRGRLD

-287 TDLVRDQPDFAAV
+287 TDLVRDEPDFTAV
-300 AADLGSQLTYIRQT
+300 AKDLGSQLTYVRQR

-327 ETVKSGTSDYT
+327 ETVKAGKSDYT

-429 WMCLIPRVIMED
+429 WMCLIPTQIMRE

-458 LRAQEHG
+458 LRAEDHG
-465 YNTVCLPGVAVWH
+465 YHTVCLPGVAVWH

-501 CSLLHCDQPSW
+501 CSLLHCTKPSW

-551 ADTLPTKL
+551 ADTLVTKL
-559 SEVRQAR
+559 GDVRKAR
-566 EGFADAATTRNR
+566 EGFPDSATTRNR
-578 DDFPAPKAEYIDHFK
+578 DDFPTPKAEYIANMK
-593 PRKSMIDVRLQA
+593 PRPSTIDVRLQA
-605 MKAIAHAFVSR
+605 MKTIAKAFVSR
-616 GTGVNDTE
+616 GNGMRDTQ

-639 TGVNSAVVTSPD
+639 AGVNSAVVTSPD

-659 RDSKLYRKQTMRGM
+659 RDSKLYRQQTMRGLF
-673 YLAKEL
+673 LAKEL
-679 LKRWQG
+679 LKRWES
-685 LAQEYQQSDMASFQA
+685 LAKEYQNSDMASFEA
-700 WATVFESPENQVK
+700 WAKVFEDPANQLQ

>member
-1 MLSVAVMTHTV
+1 
-12 ILMAMPRTKATQ
+12 MPRTNPLQSQSSAPQWQ
-24 ATKATNTQTSMP
+24 A
-36 AQTTPTTNHPDWQT
+36 
-50 VSRIVYPT
+50 VSRVVYPV

-65 PLYVIEWTR
+65 PLYAIEWTR

-93 DNMTKS
+93 AQMTKTE
-99 NFRNLLEDTTHT
+99 FRSLLEDTAHAQ
-111 RPADSNQGIF
+111 PADGAHNVF
-121 TVNGRDSLT
+121 RVNGRASLT
-130 VASGRHVSLCTFF
+130 VLAGRHASLCTFF

-151 RRWTH
+151 RRWTR
-156 VETVRFTARAK
+156 VDAVQFSARVR

-182 FEPAGTIPV
+182 FEPAGTIDV
-191 NSTTKFTDIT
+191 NAPTRATTVR
-201 ADLAMTGLMDG
+201 AELAMTGLMDG
-212 GFFWFDAKS
+212 GFFWFDAKAGDS
-221 DTDSTL
+221 DDL
-227 TIESAAWNVPVA
+227 TIEDAAWSVPVE
-239 ARREHDGKLSIAITT
+239 ARRGSDGTLSIAITT

-265 KAIASDTNVRSRLD
+265 KAIAADANVRGRLD

-287 TDLVRDQPDFAAV
+287 TDLVRNEPGFAAV
-300 AADLGSQLTYIRQT
+300 AKDLGSQLTYVRQR

-327 ETVKSGTSDYT
+327 ETVKAGKSDYT

-429 WMCLIPRVIMED
+429 WMCLIPTQIMRE

-458 LRAQEHG
+458 LRAEDHG
-465 YNTVCLPGVAVWH
+465 YHTVCLPGVAVWH

-501 CSLLHCDQPSW
+501 CSLLHCTKPSW

-551 ADTLPTKL
+551 ADTLATKL
-559 SEVRQAR
+559 GDVRKAR
-566 EGFADAATTRNR
+566 EGFPDSATTRNR
-578 DDFPAPKAEYIDHFK
+578 DDFPTPKAEYIANMK
-593 PRKSMIDVRLQA
+593 PRPSTIDVRLQA
-605 MKAIAHAFVSR
+605 MKTIAKAFVSR
-616 GTGVNDTE
+616 GNGMRDTQ

-639 TGVNSAVVTSPD
+639 AGVNSAVVTSPD

-659 RDSKLYRKQTMRGM
+659 RDSKLYRQQTMRGLF
-673 YLAKEL
+673 LAKEL
-679 LKRWQG
+679 LKRWES
-685 LAQEYQQSDMASFQA
+685 LAKEYQNSDMASFEA
-700 WATVFESPENQVK
+700 WAKVFEDPANQLR

>member
-1 MLSVAVMTHTV
+1 
-12 ILMAMPRTKATQ
+12 MPRTNPLQSQPSAPQWQ
-24 ATKATNTQTSMP
+24 A
-36 AQTTPTTNHPDWQT
+36 
-50 VSRIVYPT
+50 VSRVVYPV

-65 PLYVIEWTR
+65 PLYAIEWTR

-93 DNMTKS
+93 AQMTKTE
-99 NFRNLLEDTTHT
+99 FRSLLEDTAHAQ
-111 RPADSNQGIF
+111 PADGAHNVF
-121 TVNGRDSLT
+121 RVNGRTSLT
-130 VASGRHVSLCTFF
+130 VLAGRHASLCTFF

-151 RRWTH
+151 RRWTR
-156 VETVRFTARAK
+156 VDAVQFSARVR

-182 FEPAGTIPV
+182 FEPAGTIDV
-191 NSTTKFTDIT
+191 NAPTRATTVR
-201 ADLAMTGLMDG
+201 AELAMTGLMDG
-212 GFFWFDAKS
+212 GFFWFDAKAG
-221 DTDSTL
+221 DGDDL
-227 TIESAAWNVPVA
+227 TIEDAAWSVPVE
-239 ARREHDGKLSIAITT
+239 ARRGSDGTLSIAITT

-265 KAIASDTNVRSRLD
+265 KAIAGDANVRGRLD

-300 AADLGSQLTYIRQT
+300 AKDLGSQLTYLRQR

-327 ETVKSGTSDYT
+327 ETVKAGKSDYT

-351 IMRAVQFA
+351 VMRAVQFA

-429 WMCLIPRVIMED
+429 WMCLIPTQIMRE

-458 LRAQEHG
+458 LRAEDHG
-465 YNTVCLPGVAVWH
+465 YHTVCLPGVAVWH

-501 CSLLHCDQPSW
+501 CSLLHCTKPSW

-551 ADTLPTKL
+551 ADTLATKL
-559 SEVRQAR
+559 GDVRKAR
-566 EGFADAATTRNR
+566 EGFPDSATTRNR
-578 DDFPAPKAEYIDHFK
+578 DDFPTPKAEYIANMK
-593 PRKSMIDVRLQA
+593 PRPSMIDVRLQA
-605 MKAIAHAFVSR
+605 MKTIAKAFVSR
-616 GTGVNDTE
+616 GNGMRDTQ

-639 TGVNSAVVTSPD
+639 AGVNSAVVTSPD

-659 RDSKLYRKQTMRGM
+659 RDSKLYRQQTMRGLF
-673 YLAKEL
+673 LAKEL
-679 LKRWQG
+679 LKRWER
-685 LAQEYQQSDMASFQA
+685 LAEEYQNSDMASFEA
-700 WATVFESPENQVK
+700 WAKVFEDPANQLQ